1 MRRRRSKK
9 RSNALICEELEPR
22 ILLSADLVGVAVD
35 PASNEVEQQVDE
47 TELQT
52 IEAGLQSVLS
62 NQTDESD
69 ISTRELVI
77 IDPATPD
84 YQCLVDDL
92 ISQNGN
98 GRSFEIVLLD
108 SSANG
113 IEQLNE
119 TLAQYQGLNAIHLI
133 SHGGEGEIRLGD
145 ATLNQDGLQQSAE
158 QISAWGEA
166 LNPGGDWLIYGCD
179 IASTATGERFI
190 EQFAALTGADV
201 AASNDVT
208 GHETL
213 GGDWDPEVVEGSI
226 ETDVAVGN
234 DGQEAWLNRLDTTT
248 GLLGHWTLDSNAADS
263 SGNSHNGTLTNGA
276 SIDNPG
282 SSNPIGGGNLNLDGF
297 NDFVQL
303 NTHVSAFSDLSEGT
317 IAAWINTSYSGAQA
331 MFSITDTADYN
342 SLVVFGMDNGRIFFD
357 LANNNFYSLSVET
370 NASYADG
377 NWHHVAVTVDGS
389 GNSIYIDGVEVSLAG
404 LFYRDG
410 NSSTSSFIS
419 SVTSLDSMAIGN
431 LRDPAGYTG
440 FFNGLQD
447 DVRVYDRA
455 LSASDITELIS
466 NTAPTYD
473 AAGPP
478 SFTAHTITSAANG
491 AASVTTVD
499 MDGDGDLDVVSASQN
514 DNKIAWYENDGSQ
527 NFTAQTIST
536 SASGAFAVT
545 TADVDGDG
553 DMDVLS
559 ASITDDKIAWYEN
572 DGNEN
577 FTTHTI
583 TLSADIAASVAAAD
597 VDDDGDIDVLSAS
610 VGDDRVV
617 WYENDGNENFTTHTV
632 TTSATEARQVIAA
645 DVDGDGDL
653 DLLSASRSSDKLAW
667 YENDGF
673 ENFTLH
679 TITAAAGPVSAV
691 AAADIDGDG
700 DLDVIS
706 ASYTDDNVV
715 WFENDGSENFT
726 ANTIAS
732 VTGEAFSVAVADM
745 DGDGD
750 VDVLA
755 TDDAADAV
763 TWYENVMSVTT
774 LDGAPT
780 FVEDGAAVVLD
791 ADVNVS
797 DAELDALNSGQGDYN
812 GASLT
817 LVRNGAANSDDV
829 FSFNDGNGITL
840 SGSNLIK
847 SSQIIASFDTTSTA
861 GELVITFTNA
871 NSQTPT
877 SADVDNIL
885 RQITYS
891 NSNDAPP
898 ASVQID
904 WTFDD
909 GNTGSQGSGGALQA
923 VGSTTVT
930 ITAVNDDLTNAGS
943 LPTDITVAENVSSNV
958 DLSAV
963 DFSDVDAGVGT
974 LTVTLTT
981 STGGNLSA
989 AAGTGITIGGTSTAR
1004 TLTGTLTDLNNYFN
1018 TASNITYLHGTP
1030 DTNGDDADT
1039 INITINDNGNTGTG
1053 GGTNINLGTVNVDI
1067 TPDNEVPTITN
1078 LGGDSLAYSE
1088 DDGAQVIDQGT
1099 ASIVADVDSS
1109 DFDTGTLTVSFQ
1121 AGSDNAEDVLAIR
1134 DQDAGPTNITVSG
1147 SAVSYGGTQI
1157 GTFTGGSSGTNL
1169 VITLDADAD
1178 ATAVTALVRNITY
1191 ENTDIENPTT
1201 GARTVRFV
1209 LTDGDGGTS
1218 VDYDTTVTV
1227 STVNDPPTLAA
1238 TAANDTLTENTDTT
1252 SGAVFATVTIDP
1264 IEAGDDIASAQLTL
1278 GGGIDNSDTL
1288 TINGTAISGLGS
1300 NSSGAITGGHSY
1312 SYTQATGVVTIT
1324 FAAST
1329 NAAAAELVLESITY
1343 GIDPADQ
1350 NPSTI
1355 ARTITLNTVTDNGGG
1370 SDTSSD
1376 IGETAT
1382 ISVGAVND
1390 NPTNAGSLPSDISV
1404 TEDVSSNID
1413 LSAIDFADVDAASGT
1428 LTVTLT
1434 TSTGGD
1440 LSAAA
1445 GTGITIGGTSSALTL
1460 TGTLTD
1466 LNNYFNTASNIT
1478 YLHGTTNTAGNDADT
1493 INVTINDNGNTGS
1506 GGGTNINLGTVN
1518 VDITA
1523 VNDDPS
1529 NAGSLPS
1536 DISVTEDVSSNVDLS
1551 AVDFADVDAASGTLT
1566 VTLTTSTG
1574 GDLTAAAGTG
1584 ITIGGTSTARTLT
1597 GTLTDL
1603 NNYFNTASNITYL
1616 HGTTNTAG
1624 NDADTINVTI
1634 NDNGNTGTGGGTNI
1648 NMGTVNVDITAVND
1662 PPTLAATAAND
1673 TLTENTDTTSGA
1685 VFATVTI
1692 DPIEAGDD
1700 IASAQLTLGGGID
1713 NSDTL
1718 TINGTAISGLG
1729 SNSSGAISGGH
1740 SYSYTQA
1747 TGVVTINFAGGT
1759 NAATAELVLE
1769 SITYGIDP
1777 ADQNPSTTA
1786 RTVTLNTVTDNGG
1799 GSDTS
1804 SDIGETATISVG
1816 AVNDNPT
1823 NAGSLPSDISVTED
1837 VSSNID
1843 LSAIDF
1849 ADVDAAS
1856 GTLTVTLTTSTGG
1869 DLSAAAGT
1877 GITIGGT
1884 STALTLT
1891 GTLSDLNNYFNTA
1904 SNITYLHGT
1913 ANTNGN
1919 DADTINVT
1927 INDNGNTGSG
1937 GGTNINLGTVN
1948 VDIAAVNDDPSNA
1961 GSLPSDISVTED
1973 VSSNADLSAVDFSD
1987 DDAGASTLTVTL
1999 TTSTGGD
2006 LTAAA
2011 GTGITIG
2018 GTSTARTLTGTLS
2031 DLNNYF
2037 NTASNITY
2045 LHGTANTNG
2054 NDADTI
2060 NVTINDNGNTGSGG
2074 GTNINLGT
2082 VNVDIAAV
2090 NDDPSNA
2097 GSLPSDISVTEDVS
2111 SNVDLSAVDFADVDA
2126 ASGTLT
2132 VTLTTSTGGDLS
2144 AAAGTGI
2151 TIGGTSTALTLTGTL
2166 TDLNNYFNTASN
2178 ITYLHGTANTAG
2190 DNADTIQVD
2199 ITDNGNT
2206 GTGGGGAIN
2215 LGTVNVDITAVNDA
2229 PVVVDLDGD
2238 IHNFTEGD
2246 GVVLIEQGGDAVV
2259 SDSDSSDYAGG
2270 SLTVEV
2276 DSGLQSAEDR
2286 FSIFNQGT
2294 DTGEIG
2300 LSGGNVTY
2308 SGTLIGTVTGGTG
2321 IDPLTVTFNS
2331 NATSAAVT
2339 ALVRNITYENSNLEN
2354 PTDGTRSVTIDISD
2368 GDGGTSLTQNLT
2380 LNVSSVNDAP
2390 VVDLN
2395 GADGAGEDFAAT
2407 FTEGGGAVNVVD
2419 TDATISDVDNT
2430 TYQNLSI
2437 NLSGFLDGVSEQITI
2452 AGYVFTYGTSD
2463 NQIRTVGS
2471 TDFEIDF
2478 DGTGFNVMLDGG
2490 GGMPEADLQSLL
2502 RGVTYENTS
2511 QDPTAGDRTI
2521 NFFAQDSSLLNSPVA
2536 TSTITVNPQND
2547 APTATD
2553 NANSVSENGFVSG
2566 NVITDDS
2573 GSGVDSDPEGDGLQ
2587 VTQVEGGAYTPGL
2600 PVTLASGAQVTFQSN
2615 GSYTYNTNGQF
2626 DGLGAGSSVD
2636 DNFTYQIGDGNGGF
2650 DTATVTI
2657 TINGSNNAPVITSAG
2672 LTLDEG
2678 QTVTLGVA
2686 NFAVSDADDT
2696 DFTYTVSGIS
2706 GGYFQLSTNPGV
2718 SITSFTSANL
2728 TGGLVQFVDDGN
2740 EVAPAFSVTVNDG
2753 DIDSNTLAA
2762 TINFTLV
2769 SDSTPVANID
2779 SITVAEGGTVTTLV
2793 GGASTVL
2800 NNDTGLVDAPVT
2812 VSLVSD
2818 VTNGSLTLNGD
2829 GTFSYTHD
2837 GSENFTDSFTYRI
2850 TDNDGQ
2856 TADATVTINVT
2867 PVSDATPVANADS
2880 ITVAE
2885 GATATILVGGS
2896 STVLN
2901 NDTGLGDTPVTV
2913 SLVTDV
2919 TNGTLTLNGDGTF
2932 SYTHDGSENFTDSFT
2947 YRVTDNDGQTADAT
2961 VTINVTPVSDATPV
2975 ANADSITVAEGA
2987 TATTLVGGSSTVLN
3001 NDTGLGDTPVTVS
3014 LVTDVTNG
3022 SLTLNG
3028 DGTFSYTH
3036 DGSEN
3041 FTDSFTY
3048 RVTDNDGQTADATV
3062 TINVTPV
3069 SDATP
3074 VANADSITVAEG
3086 GTITTLVGGSSTV
3099 LNNDTGLGDTPVTV
3113 SLVTDVTN
3121 GSLTLNG
3128 DGTFSYTH
3136 DGSEN
3141 FTDSFTYRVT
3151 DNDGETADA
3160 TVTINVTPVSD
3171 ATPVANADSI
3181 TVAEGGTITTLVGGS
3196 STVLNNDTGL
3206 GDTPVTVSLVTDVTN
3221 GSLTLNGDGTFSYTH
3236 DGSENFTDSF
3246 TYRVTDN
3253 DGQTADAT
3261 VTINITPVSDQTPVA
3276 NADSITVAEGA
3287 TATTLVG
3294 GSSTVLNNDTGLG
3307 DTPVMVSLVTDVT
3320 NGSLTLNGDGTFSY
3334 THDGSENFTD
3344 SFTYRVT
3351 DNDGETA
3358 DATVTIN
3365 VTPVSDATPV
3375 ANADSITVAEGATA
3389 TTLVGGSSTVLNND
3403 TGLGDTP
3410 VTVSLVTDVT
3420 NGTLTLNTD
3429 GTFSYTHDGSENFTD
3444 SFTYRVTNNDGETA
3458 DATVTINITP
3468 VSDATPVANADSITV
3483 AEGATA
3489 TTLVGGSSTVLNNDT
3504 GLGDTPV
3511 TVSLVTDVTNGSL
3524 TLSGDGT
3531 FSYTHDGSENFT
3543 DSFTYRVTDNDGE
3556 TADATVTINITPVS
3570 DATPVANADSI
3581 TVAEGATATTLVGGS
3596 STVLNNDTGLG
3607 DTPVT
3612 VSLVT
3617 DVTNG
3622 TLTLNGD
3629 GTFSYTHDGS
3639 ENFTDSFTYR
3649 VTDNDGETAD
3659 ATVTIN
3665 ITPVSD
3671 QTPVANAD
3679 SITVAEGA
3687 TATTLVGGSS
3697 TVLNNDTGLGDTPVI
3712 VSLITNVTNGSLTL
3726 NGDGTFSYTHDGSE
3740 NFTDSFTYRI
3750 TDNDGET
3757 ADATVTINVTP
3768 VSDTTPV
3775 ANADSITVAEGATA
3789 TTLVGGSST
3798 VLNNDTGLGDT
3809 PVIVSLI
3816 TNVTNGSLTLNGDGT
3831 FSYTHDGSE
3840 NFTDSFT
3847 YRVTD
3852 NDGETADATVTIN
3865 VTPVSDETPVANTDS
3880 ITVAEGATATT
3891 LVGGSSTVLNNDT
3904 GLGDTPVIVSLITNV
3919 TNGSLTLN
3927 GDGTFSYTHDGSE
3940 NFTDSFTY
3948 RITDNDGETADATVT
3963 INITPVSDQT
3973 PVANADSITVAEGA
3987 TATTLVGGSST
3998 VLNNDTGLSD
4008 TPVTVSLI
4016 TDVTNGIL
4024 TLNSDGTF
4032 SYTHDGSEN
4041 FTDSFTY
4048 RVTDND
4054 GETAD
4059 ATVTINV
4066 ISNNNPPEASDT
4078 NISVLEDN
4086 VYTGNLPAAVDGDGD
4101 TVTYR
4106 LDSNPVHGSITLD
4119 MDGGFSYTP
4128 DADYHGA
4135 DSFIYSVSD
4144 GNGGNNSYLV
4154 EIDVVSVND
4163 SPVITSHDEN
4173 ENVLLSLEENA
4184 TLVTMVTADDP
4195 ENDAISFAIDGGA
4208 DLGLFSIDP
4217 ISGEMV
4223 FTHAPDMEN
4232 PLDADQDNLYQV
4244 QVLVSDGNGGTDRQS
4259 FTIEVTD
4266 VDEFDVGLLID
4277 VEDTPDAIPLS
4288 GSLSDGVGI
4297 TVWAEDPDSSNNR
4310 ITYSLDDD
4318 SNGLFAID
4326 PASGTITLASTLD
4339 NRDASQFEITVR
4351 ATSEDGSYSLHT
4363 FHIAFNRAIDTTP
4376 DPEPPYLDDIIFDL
4390 DPEEPVESQATTDKT
4405 GPLQRP
4411 PTDADTVSEE
4421 LSSEDQEASLSTGIE
4436 ERTRVIIEDIERP
4449 AIKRL
4454 SPSLF
4459 PEDSRN
4465 SYRYDYYQ
4473 ARLTPLPVAPE
4484 ELPVFDTS
4492 IGELIE
4498 VPEAIWHLL
4507 DSMNSE
4513 MSEHQR
4519 EQVSTDR
4526 ITVQTAT
4533 FGTLAL
4539 SAGYVAWLLRAG
4551 VLSASLLSF
4560 TPLWRQIDPLP
4571 VLSAHAKRRDEDQD
4585 HPPEEDP
4592 DEKRLAKLFDRKKKP
4607 RKNRFIF
4614 FRKDS

>member
-1 MRRRRSKK
+1 
-9 RSNALICEELEPR
+9 
-22 ILLSADLVGVAVD
+22 
-35 PASNEVEQQVDE
+35 
-47 TELQT
+47 
-52 IEAGLQSVLS
+52 
-62 NQTDESD
+62 
-69 ISTRELVI
+69 
-77 IDPATPD
+77 
-84 YQCLVDDL
+84 
-92 ISQNGN
+92 
-98 GRSFEIVLLD
+98 
-108 SSANG
+108 
-113 IEQLNE
+113 
-119 TLAQYQGLNAIHLI
+119 
-133 SHGGEGEIRLGD
+133 
-145 ATLNQDGLQQSAE
+145 
-158 QISAWGEA
+158 
-166 LNPGGDWLIYGCD
+166 
-179 IASTATGERFI
+179 
-190 EQFAALTGADV
+190 
-201 AASNDVT
+201 
-208 GHETL
+208 
-213 GGDWDPEVVEGSI
+213 
-226 ETDVAVGN
+226 
-234 DGQEAWLNRLDTTT
+234 
-248 GLLGHWTLDSNAADS
+248 
-263 SGNSHNGTLTNGA
+263 
-276 SIDNPG
+276 
-282 SSNPIGGGNLNLDGF
+282 
-297 NDFVQL
+297 
-303 NTHVSAFSDLSEGT
+303 
-317 IAAWINTSYSGAQA
+317 
-331 MFSITDTADYN
+331 
-342 SLVVFGMDNGRIFFD
+342 
-357 LANNNFYSLSVET
+357 
-370 NASYADG
+370 
-377 NWHHVAVTVDGS
+377 
-389 GNSIYIDGVEVSLAG
+389 
-404 LFYRDG
+404 
-410 NSSTSSFIS
+410 
-419 SVTSLDSMAIGN
+419 
-431 LRDPAGYTG
+431 
-440 FFNGLQD
+440 
-447 DVRVYDRA
+447 
-455 LSASDITELIS
+455 
-466 NTAPTYD
+466 
-473 AAGPP
+473 
-478 SFTAHTITSAANG
+478 
-491 AASVTTVD
+491 
-499 MDGDGDLDVVSASQN
+499 
-514 DNKIAWYENDGSQ
+514 
-527 NFTAQTIST
+527 
-536 SASGAFAVT
+536 
-545 TADVDGDG
+545 
-553 DMDVLS
+553 MDVLS

-3086 GTITTLVGGSSTV
+3086 TTATTLVGGSSTV
-3099 LNNDTGLGDTPVTV
+3099 LDNDTGLGDTPVTV

-3444 SFTYRVTNNDGETA
+3444 SFTYRVTDNDGETA

-3622 TLTLNGD
+3622 SLTLSGD

-3671 QTPVANAD
+3671 ATPVANAD

>member
-1 MRRRRSKK
+1 
-9 RSNALICEELEPR
+9 
-22 ILLSADLVGVAVD
+22 
-35 PASNEVEQQVDE
+35 
-47 TELQT
+47 
-52 IEAGLQSVLS
+52 
-62 NQTDESD
+62 
-69 ISTRELVI
+69 
-77 IDPATPD
+77 
-84 YQCLVDDL
+84 
-92 ISQNGN
+92 
-98 GRSFEIVLLD
+98 
-108 SSANG
+108 
-113 IEQLNE
+113 
-119 TLAQYQGLNAIHLI
+119 
-133 SHGGEGEIRLGD
+133 
-145 ATLNQDGLQQSAE
+145 
-158 QISAWGEA
+158 
-166 LNPGGDWLIYGCD
+166 
-179 IASTATGERFI
+179 
-190 EQFAALTGADV
+190 
-201 AASNDVT
+201 
-208 GHETL
+208 
-213 GGDWDPEVVEGSI
+213 
-226 ETDVAVGN
+226 
-234 DGQEAWLNRLDTTT
+234 
-248 GLLGHWTLDSNAADS
+248 
-263 SGNSHNGTLTNGA
+263 
-276 SIDNPG
+276 
-282 SSNPIGGGNLNLDGF
+282 
-297 NDFVQL
+297 
-303 NTHVSAFSDLSEGT
+303 
-317 IAAWINTSYSGAQA
+317 
-331 MFSITDTADYN
+331 
-342 SLVVFGMDNGRIFFD
+342 
-357 LANNNFYSLSVET
+357 
-370 NASYADG
+370 
-377 NWHHVAVTVDGS
+377 
-389 GNSIYIDGVEVSLAG
+389 
-404 LFYRDG
+404 
-410 NSSTSSFIS
+410 
-419 SVTSLDSMAIGN
+419 
-431 LRDPAGYTG
+431 
-440 FFNGLQD
+440 
-447 DVRVYDRA
+447 
-455 LSASDITELIS
+455 
-466 NTAPTYD
+466 
-473 AAGPP
+473 
-478 SFTAHTITSAANG
+478 
-491 AASVTTVD
+491 
-499 MDGDGDLDVVSASQN
+499 
-514 DNKIAWYENDGSQ
+514 
-527 NFTAQTIST
+527 
-536 SASGAFAVT
+536 
-545 TADVDGDG
+545 
-553 DMDVLS
+553 MDVLS

-1018 TASNITYLHGTP
+1018 TARNITYLHGTP

-3086 GTITTLVGGSSTV
+3086 TTATTLVGGSSTV
-3099 LNNDTGLGDTPVTV
+3099 LDNDTGLGDTPVTV

-3444 SFTYRVTNNDGETA
+3444 SFTYRVTDNDGETA

>member
-35 PASNEVEQQVDE
+35 PASNDVEQQVDE

-84 YQCLVDDL
+84 YQSLVDDL
-92 ISQNGN
+92 ISRDGD

-213 GGDWDPEVVEGSI
+213 GGDWDLEVVEGSI

-263 SGNSHNGTLTNGA
+263 SGNSHDGTLTNGA

-282 SSNPIGGGNLNLDGF
+282 SSNPIGDGNLNLDGF

-331 MFSITDTADYN
+331 MFSITDTADYD

-357 LANNNFYSLSVET
+357 VANNNFYSLSVET

-389 GNSIYIDGVEVSLAG
+389 GNSIYIDGVQVSLAG
-404 LFYRDG
+404 LFYRYGD
-410 NSSTSSFIS
+410 SSTQSFFS

-440 FFNGLQD
+440 SFNGLQD

-455 LSASDITELIS
+455 LSASDIAELLS
-466 NTAPTYD
+466 NTAPTFD
-473 AAGPP
+473 VAGPP

-527 NFTAQTIST
+527 NFTAHTIST
-536 SASGAFAVT
+536 AASGAFAVT

-553 DMDVLS
+553 DIDVLS

-577 FTTHTI
+577 FTAHTI
-583 TLSADIAASVAAAD
+583 TLGADIAASVAAAD

-617 WYENDGNENFTTHTV
+617 WYENDGNENFTTRTITSSAVGASFVTTVDLDEDGDLDVLSTSTYDNRVAWYENDGNENFTTHTV

-871 NSQTPT
+871 NGQTPT

-930 ITAVNDDLTNAGS
+930 ITAVNDDPTNAGS
-943 LPTDITVAENVSSNV
+943 LPSDITVAENVSSNV

-1053 GGTNINLGTVNVDI
+1053 GGTNIDLGTVNVDI
-1067 TPDNEVPTITN
+1067 TPDNEAPTITN
-1078 LGGDSLAYSE
+1078 LGGDSLAYNE

-1109 DFDTGTLTVSFQ
+1109 DFDTGTLTVSLQ

-1134 DQDAGPTNITVSG
+1134 DQGAGPTNITVSG

-1157 GTFTGGSSGTNL
+1157 GTFTGGSGGTNL

-1191 ENTDIENPTT
+1191 ENTDTENPTT

-1227 STVNDPPTLAA
+1227 STVNDTPTLAA

-1288 TINGTAISGLGS
+1288 TINGTAISGLGN

-1350 NPSTI
+1350 NPSTT
-1355 ARTITLNTVTDNGGG
+1355 ARTVTLNTVTDNGGG

-1390 NPTNAGSLPSDISV
+1390 DPTNAGSLPSDISV
-1404 TEDVSSNID
+1404 TEDVSSNVD
-1413 LSAIDFADVDAASGT
+1413 LSAVDFSDVDAGAGT

-1445 GTGITIGGTSSALTL
+1445 GTGITIGGTSTALTL

-1493 INVTINDNGNTGS
+1493 INVTTNDNGNTGS
-1506 GGGTNINLGTVN
+1506 GGGTDIDLGTVN
-1518 VDITA
+1518 VDIAA
-1523 VNDDPS
+1523 VNDDPT

-1536 DISVTEDVSSNVDLS
+1536 DVSVTEDVLSNVDLS
-1551 AVDFADVDAASGTLT
+1551 AIDFSDIDAGAGTLT

-1616 HGTTNTAG
+1616 HGT
-1624 NDADTINVTI
+1624 
-1634 NDNGNTGTGGGTNI
+1634 
-1648 NMGTVNVDITAVND
+1648 
-1662 PPTLAATAAND
+1662 
-1673 TLTENTDTTSGA
+1673 
-1685 VFATVTI
+1685 
-1692 DPIEAGDD
+1692 
-1700 IASAQLTLGGGID
+1700 
-1713 NSDTL
+1713 
-1718 TINGTAISGLG
+1718 
-1729 SNSSGAISGGH
+1729 
-1740 SYSYTQA
+1740 
-1747 TGVVTINFAGGT
+1747 
-1759 NAATAELVLE
+1759 
-1769 SITYGIDP
+1769 
-1777 ADQNPSTTA
+1777 
-1786 RTVTLNTVTDNGG
+1786 
-1799 GSDTS
+1799 
-1804 SDIGETATISVG
+1804 
-1816 AVNDNPT
+1816 
-1823 NAGSLPSDISVTED
+1823 
-1837 VSSNID
+1837 
-1843 LSAIDF
+1843 
-1849 ADVDAAS
+1849 
-1856 GTLTVTLTTSTGG
+1856 
-1869 DLSAAAGT
+1869 
-1877 GITIGGT
+1877 
-1884 STALTLT
+1884 
-1891 GTLSDLNNYFNTA
+1891 
-1904 SNITYLHGT
+1904 
-1913 ANTNGN
+1913 
-1919 DADTINVT
+1919 
-1927 INDNGNTGSG
+1927 
-1937 GGTNINLGTVN
+1937 
-1948 VDIAAVNDDPSNA
+1948 
-1961 GSLPSDISVTED
+1961 
-1973 VSSNADLSAVDFSD
+1973 
-1987 DDAGASTLTVTL
+1987 
-1999 TTSTGGD
+1999 
-2006 LTAAA
+2006 
-2011 GTGITIG
+2011 
-2018 GTSTARTLTGTLS
+2018 
-2031 DLNNYF
+2031 
-2037 NTASNITY
+2037 
-2045 LHGTANTNG
+2045 
-2054 NDADTI
+2054 
-2060 NVTINDNGNTGSGG
+2060 
-2074 GTNINLGT
+2074 
-2082 VNVDIAAV
+2082 
-2090 NDDPSNA
+2090 
-2097 GSLPSDISVTEDVS
+2097 
-2111 SNVDLSAVDFADVDA
+2111 
-2126 ASGTLT
+2126 
-2132 VTLTTSTGGDLS
+2132 
-2144 AAAGTGI
+2144 
-2151 TIGGTSTALTLTGTL
+2151 
-2166 TDLNNYFNTASN
+2166 
-2178 ITYLHGTANTAG
+2178 ANTAG

-2199 ITDNGNT
+2199 INDNGNT

-2259 SDSDSSDYAGG
+2259 SDSDSSDYASG

-2276 DSGLQSAEDR
+2276 DSGLQPAEDR

-2321 IDPLTVTFNS
+2321 VDPLTVTFNS
-2331 NATSAAVT
+2331 NATSATVT

-2354 PTDGTRSVTIDISD
+2354 PADGTRSVTIDITD
-2368 GDGGTSLTQNLT
+2368 GDGASSQTQNLT

-2395 GADGAGEDFAAT
+2395 GADGAGVDFAVT
-2407 FTEGGGAVNVVD
+2407 FTEDGGAVSVVD

-2657 TINGSNNAPVITSAG
+2657 TINGSNNTPSITSAD

-2678 QTVTLGVA
+2678 QTVTLGDA

-2779 SITVAEGGTVTTLV
+2779 SITVAEGGTATTLV
-2793 GGASTVL
+2793 GGSSTVL
-2800 NNDTGLVDAPVT
+2800 NNDTGLVDVPVT

-2837 GSENFTDSFTYRI
+2837 GSENFI
-2850 TDNDGQ
+2850 
-2856 TADATVTINVT
+2856 
-2867 PVSDATPVANADS
+2867 
-2880 ITVAE
+2880 
-2885 GATATILVGGS
+2885 
-2896 STVLN
+2896 
-2901 NDTGLGDTPVTV
+2901 
-2913 SLVTDV
+2913 
-2919 TNGTLTLNGDGTF
+2919 
-2932 SYTHDGSENFTDSFT
+2932 DSFT

-2961 VTINVTPVSDATPV
+2961 VTINVTPVSDETPV

-2987 TATTLVGGSSTVLN
+2987 TATTLVGGSPTVLN
-3001 NDTGLGDTPVTVS
+3001 NDTGLGDTPVTVT

-3022 SLTLNG
+3022 TLTLNT

-3036 DGSEN
+3036 DG
-3041 FTDSFTY
+3041 T
-3048 RVTDNDGQTADATV
+3048 
-3062 TINVTPV
+3062 
-3069 SDATP
+3069 
-3074 VANADSITVAEG
+3074 
-3086 GTITTLVGGSSTV
+3086 
-3099 LNNDTGLGDTPVTV
+3099 
-3113 SLVTDVTN
+3113 
-3121 GSLTLNG
+3121 
-3128 DGTFSYTH
+3128 
-3136 DGSEN
+3136 
-3141 FTDSFTYRVT
+3141 
-3151 DNDGETADA
+3151 
-3160 TVTINVTPVSD
+3160 
-3171 ATPVANADSI
+3171 
-3181 TVAEGGTITTLVGGS
+3181 
-3196 STVLNNDTGL
+3196 
-3206 GDTPVTVSLVTDVTN
+3206 
-3221 GSLTLNGDGTFSYTH
+3221 
-3236 DGSENFTDSF
+3236 
-3246 TYRVTDN
+3246 
-3253 DGQTADAT
+3253 
-3261 VTINITPVSDQTPVA
+3261 
-3276 NADSITVAEGA
+3276 
-3287 TATTLVG
+3287 
-3294 GSSTVLNNDTGLG
+3294 
-3307 DTPVMVSLVTDVT
+3307 
-3320 NGSLTLNGDGTFSY
+3320 
-3334 THDGSENFTD
+3334 ENFTD

-3410 VTVSLVTDVT
+3410 VTVSLV
-3420 NGTLTLNTD
+3420 
-3429 GTFSYTHDGSENFTD
+3429 
-3444 SFTYRVTNNDGETA
+3444 A
-3458 DATVTINITP
+3458 
-3468 VSDATPVANADSITV
+3468 
-3483 AEGATA
+3483 
-3489 TTLVGGSSTVLNNDT
+3489 
-3504 GLGDTPV
+3504 
-3511 TVSLVTDVTNGSL
+3511 DVTNGSL
-3524 TLSGDGT
+3524 TLNSDGT

-3556 TADATVTINITPVS
+3556 TADATVTINVTPVS
-3570 DATPVANADSI
+3570 DA
-3581 TVAEGATATTLVGGS
+3581 
-3596 STVLNNDTGLG
+3596 
-3607 DTPVT
+3607 
-3612 VSLVT
+3612 
-3617 DVTNG
+3617 
-3622 TLTLNGD
+3622 
-3629 GTFSYTHDGS
+3629 
-3639 ENFTDSFTYR
+3639 
-3649 VTDNDGETAD
+3649 
-3659 ATVTIN
+3659 
-3665 ITPVSD
+3665 
-3671 QTPVANAD
+3671 TPVANAD

-3789 TTLVGGSST
+3789 TTLV
-3798 VLNNDTGLGDT
+3798 
-3809 PVIVSLI
+3809 
-3816 TNVTNGSLTLNGDGT
+3816 
-3831 FSYTHDGSE
+3831 
-3840 NFTDSFT
+3840 
-3847 YRVTD
+3847 
-3852 NDGETADATVTIN
+3852 
-3865 VTPVSDETPVANTDS
+3865 
-3880 ITVAEGATATT
+3880 
-3891 LVGGSSTVLNNDT
+3891 
-3904 GLGDTPVIVSLITNV
+3904 
-3919 TNGSLTLN
+3919 
-3927 GDGTFSYTHDGSE
+3927 
-3940 NFTDSFTY
+3940 
-3948 RITDNDGETADATVT
+3948 
-3963 INITPVSDQT
+3963 
-3973 PVANADSITVAEGA
+3973 
-3987 TATTLVGGSST
+3987 
-3998 VLNNDTGLSD
+3998 
-4008 TPVTVSLI
+4008 
-4016 TDVTNGIL
+4016 
-4024 TLNSDGTF
+4024 
-4032 SYTHDGSEN
+4032 
-4041 FTDSFTY
+4041 
-4048 RVTDND
+4048 
-4054 GETAD
+4054 
-4059 ATVTINV
+4059 
-4066 ISNNNPPEASDT
+4066 
-4078 NISVLEDN
+4078 
-4086 VYTGNLPAAVDGDGD
+4086 
-4101 TVTYR
+4101 
-4106 LDSNPVHGSITLD
+4106 
-4119 MDGGFSYTP
+4119 
-4128 DADYHGA
+4128 
-4135 DSFIYSVSD
+4135 
-4144 GNGGNNSYLV
+4144 
-4154 EIDVVSVND
+4154 
-4163 SPVITSHDEN
+4163 
-4173 ENVLLSLEENA
+4173 
-4184 TLVTMVTADDP
+4184 
-4195 ENDAISFAIDGGA
+4195 
-4208 DLGLFSIDP
+4208 
-4217 ISGEMV
+4217 
-4223 FTHAPDMEN
+4223 
-4232 PLDADQDNLYQV
+4232 
-4244 QVLVSDGNGGTDRQS
+4244 
-4259 FTIEVTD
+4259 
-4266 VDEFDVGLLID
+4266 
-4277 VEDTPDAIPLS
+4277 
-4288 GSLSDGVGI
+4288 
-4297 TVWAEDPDSSNNR
+4297 
-4310 ITYSLDDD
+4310 
-4318 SNGLFAID
+4318 
-4326 PASGTITLASTLD
+4326 
-4339 NRDASQFEITVR
+4339 
-4351 ATSEDGSYSLHT
+4351 
-4363 FHIAFNRAIDTTP
+4363 
-4376 DPEPPYLDDIIFDL
+4376 
-4390 DPEEPVESQATTDKT
+4390 
-4405 GPLQRP
+4405 
-4411 PTDADTVSEE
+4411 
-4421 LSSEDQEASLSTGIE
+4421 
-4436 ERTRVIIEDIERP
+4436 
-4449 AIKRL
+4449 
-4454 SPSLF
+4454 
-4459 PEDSRN
+4459 
-4465 SYRYDYYQ
+4465 
-4473 ARLTPLPVAPE
+4473 
-4484 ELPVFDTS
+4484 
-4492 IGELIE
+4492 
-4498 VPEAIWHLL
+4498 
-4507 DSMNSE
+4507 
-4513 MSEHQR
+4513 
-4519 EQVSTDR
+4519 
-4526 ITVQTAT
+4526 
-4533 FGTLAL
+4533 
-4539 SAGYVAWLLRAG
+4539 
-4551 VLSASLLSF
+4551 
-4560 TPLWRQIDPLP
+4560 
-4571 VLSAHAKRRDEDQD
+4571 
-4585 HPPEEDP
+4585 
-4592 DEKRLAKLFDRKKKP
+4592 
-4607 RKNRFIF
+4607 
-4614 FRKDS
+4614 

>member
-9 RSNALICEELEPR
+9 RSNTLICEELEPR

-35 PASNEVEQQVDE
+35 PASNDVEQQVDE

-84 YQCLVDDL
+84 YQSLVDDL
-92 ISQNGN
+92 ISRDGD

-133 SHGGEGEIRLGD
+133 SHGGEGEIRLGN

-213 GGDWDPEVVEGSI
+213 DGDWDLEVVEGSI
-226 ETDVAVGN
+226 ETDVAVGI
-234 DGQEAWLNRLDTTT
+234 DGQQAWLNRLDITT
-248 GLLGHWTLDSNAADS
+248 GLLGHWTLDSDATDS
-263 SGNSHNGTLTNGA
+263 SGNSHDGTLTNGA

-282 SSNPIGGGNLNLDGF
+282 SSNPIGDGNLNLDGF

-303 NTHVSAFSDLSEGT
+303 NTHVSAFSGLSEGT

-331 MFSITDTADYN
+331 MFSITDTAD
-342 SLVVFGMDNGRIFFD
+342 SSSVVVFGMDNGRIFFD
-357 LANNNFYSLSVET
+357 VVNNSFYSLSVET

-377 NWHHVAVTVDGS
+377 SWHHVAVTVDGS

-410 NSSTSSFIS
+410 NSSTSSFFS

-431 LRDPAGYTG
+431 VRDAGGYIA

-455 LSASDITELIS
+455 LSTSDIAELLS
-466 NTAPTYD
+466 NTAPTFD

-478 SFTAHTITSAANG
+478 SFTAHTITSSANG
-491 AASVTTVD
+491 AAGVSTVD
-499 MDGDGDLDVVSASQN
+499 IDGDGDLDVVSASQN

-527 NFTAQTIST
+527 NFTAHTITT
-536 SASGAFAVT
+536 SANTAFAVT
-545 TADVDGDG
+545 TADVDG
-553 DMDVLS
+553 
-559 ASITDDKIAWYEN
+559 
-572 DGNEN
+572 
-577 FTTHTI
+577 
-583 TLSADIAASVAAAD
+583 
-597 VDDDGDIDVLSAS
+597 DGDIDVLSAS

-617 WYENDGNENFTTHTV
+617 WYENDGNENFTTRTITFSASGASFVGTVDLDEDGDLDVLSTSAYDGRVAWYENDGNENFTTRTV
-632 TTSATEARQVIAA
+632 TTSANEARQVVAV

-755 TDDAADAV
+755 TDDAADTV

-797 DAELDALNSGQGDYN
+797 DAELDALSSGQGDYN

-871 NSQTPT
+871 NGQTPT

-930 ITAVNDDLTNAGS
+930 ITAVNDDPTNAGS

-1067 TPDNEVPTITN
+1067 TPDNEVPTIAN
-1078 LGGDSLAYSE
+1078 LGGDSLAYNE

-1134 DQDAGPTNITVSG
+1134 DQGAGPTNITVSG

-1157 GTFTGGSSGTNL
+1157 GTFTGGSGGTNL

-1191 ENTDIENPTT
+1191 ENTDTENPTT

-1227 STVNDPPTLAA
+1227 STVNDDPTNAGSLPSDISVTEDVSSNVDLSAINFADVDAGGGTLTVTLTTSIGGNLSAAAGTGITIAGTSKVLTLTGTLTDLNNYFDTASNITYLHGTAHTAGNDADTIYVTINDNGNTGAGGGTDIDLGTVNVDISAVNEAPSFDGVPSFGEQIIDAAADGANTVHSADVDGDGDIDVLSTSSADNTVAWHENDGSGNFTKHVITNTAIFANDVTTADVDGDGDLDVLSSSSNDNTIAWYENDGSQNFTRHAIANTTSTNRSVTTADVDGDGDFDILSASFGEDTIGWYENDGNGNFTEQTVTTSADGARAVDAADVDGDGDLDVLSASGNDDKIAWYENDGSQNFTAHTITTSANGARSVTAGDMDGDGDLDVLSASSTDATIAWYENDGSENFSEHIISNTAGFATSVAVADVTSDGDLDVLSAANSADEIAWYENVSTTTLDGTPAFTEDGPAVVLDADVDISDPELDALNGGNGDYDGASVTLVRNGAANSEDVFSFNDGNGITLSGSNLIKSSQIVASFDTTTTAGELVITFTNANGQTPTSADVNNILRQITYANSNDVPPASVQIDWTFNDGNAGAQGSGGALQAVGSTTVTITAVNDTPTLAA

-1264 IEAGDDIASAQLTL
+1264 IEAGDDIASAQLAL

-1300 NSSGAITGGHSY
+1300 DSSGAISGGHSY

-1324 FAAST
+1324 FAGGT

-1343 GIDPADQ
+1343 GIDPAAD
-1350 NPSTI
+1350 NPSTT

-1445 GTGITIGGTSSALTL
+1445 GTGITIGGTSTARTLTGTLSDLNNYFNTASNITYLHGTTNTAGNDADTINVTINDNGNTGSGGGTDIDLGTVNVDIAAVNDDPSNAGSLPSDISVTEDVSSNIDLSAIDFSDIDAGAGTLTVTLTTSTGGDLSAAAGTGITIGGTSTALTL

-1506 GGGTNINLGTVN
+1506 GGGTDIDLGTIN
-1518 VDITA
+1518 VDIAA
-1523 VNDDPS
+1523 VNDDPT

-1536 DISVTEDVSSNVDLS
+1536 DISVTEDVLSNVDLS

-1616 HGTTNTAG
+1616 HGTANTSG
-1624 NDADTINVTI
+1624 NDADTI
-1634 NDNGNTGTGGGTNI
+1634 
-1648 NMGTVNVDITAVND
+1648 
-1662 PPTLAATAAND
+1662 
-1673 TLTENTDTTSGA
+1673 
-1685 VFATVTI
+1685 
-1692 DPIEAGDD
+1692 
-1700 IASAQLTLGGGID
+1700 
-1713 NSDTL
+1713 
-1718 TINGTAISGLG
+1718 
-1729 SNSSGAISGGH
+1729 
-1740 SYSYTQA
+1740 
-1747 TGVVTINFAGGT
+1747 
-1759 NAATAELVLE
+1759 
-1769 SITYGIDP
+1769 
-1777 ADQNPSTTA
+1777 
-1786 RTVTLNTVTDNGG
+1786 
-1799 GSDTS
+1799 
-1804 SDIGETATISVG
+1804 
-1816 AVNDNPT
+1816 
-1823 NAGSLPSDISVTED
+1823 
-1837 VSSNID
+1837 
-1843 LSAIDF
+1843 
-1849 ADVDAAS
+1849 
-1856 GTLTVTLTTSTGG
+1856 
-1869 DLSAAAGT
+1869 
-1877 GITIGGT
+1877 
-1884 STALTLT
+1884 
-1891 GTLSDLNNYFNTA
+1891 
-1904 SNITYLHGT
+1904 
-1913 ANTNGN
+1913 
-1919 DADTINVT
+1919 
-1927 INDNGNTGSG
+1927 
-1937 GGTNINLGTVN
+1937 
-1948 VDIAAVNDDPSNA
+1948 
-1961 GSLPSDISVTED
+1961 
-1973 VSSNADLSAVDFSD
+1973 
-1987 DDAGASTLTVTL
+1987 
-1999 TTSTGGD
+1999 
-2006 LTAAA
+2006 
-2011 GTGITIG
+2011 
-2018 GTSTARTLTGTLS
+2018 
-2031 DLNNYF
+2031 
-2037 NTASNITY
+2037 
-2045 LHGTANTNG
+2045 
-2054 NDADTI
+2054 
-2060 NVTINDNGNTGSGG
+2060 
-2074 GTNINLGT
+2074 
-2082 VNVDIAAV
+2082 
-2090 NDDPSNA
+2090 
-2097 GSLPSDISVTEDVS
+2097 
-2111 SNVDLSAVDFADVDA
+2111 
-2126 ASGTLT
+2126 
-2132 VTLTTSTGGDLS
+2132 
-2144 AAAGTGI
+2144 
-2151 TIGGTSTALTLTGTL
+2151 
-2166 TDLNNYFNTASN
+2166 
-2178 ITYLHGTANTAG
+2178 
-2190 DNADTIQVD
+2190 QVD
-2199 ITDNGNT
+2199 VTDNGNT
-2206 GTGGGGAIN
+2206 GTGGGAIN

-2276 DSGLQSAEDR
+2276 DSGLQPAEDR

-2354 PTDGTRSVTIDISD
+2354 PADGTRSVTIDITD
-2368 GDGGTSLTQNLT
+2368 GDGASSLTQNLT

-2395 GADGAGEDFAAT
+2395 GADGAGVDFAVT
-2407 FTEGGGAVNVVD
+2407 FTEDGGAVSVVD

-2452 AGYVFTYGTSD
+2452 AGYVFTYGSSD

-2521 NFFAQDSSLLNSPVA
+2521 NFFAQNSSLLNSPVA

-2626 DGLGAGSSVD
+2626 YGLGAGSSVD

-2657 TINGSNNAPVITSAG
+2657 TINGSNNTPSITSTD

-2678 QTVTLGVA
+2678 QTVTLGDA

-2779 SITVAEGGTVTTLV
+2779 SITVAEGGTATTLV
-2793 GGASTVL
+2793 GGSSTVL
-2800 NNDTGLVDAPVT
+2800 NNDTGLVDVPVT

-2829 GTFSYTHD
+2829 GTFSYTPD
-2837 GSENFTDSFTYRI
+2837 GSENFTDSFTYRV
-2850 TDNDGQ
+2850 TDNDGE
-2856 TADATVTINVT
+2856 TADATVTINIT
-2867 PVSDATPVANADS
+2867 PVSDQTPVANADS

-2885 GATATILVGGS
+2885 GATATTLVGGS

-2961 VTINVTPVSDATPV
+2961 VTINITPVSDATPV
-2975 ANADSITVAEGA
+2975 ANADSI
-2987 TATTLVGGSSTVLN
+2987 S
-3001 NDTGLGDTPVTVS
+3001 
-3014 LVTDVTNG
+3014 
-3022 SLTLNG
+3022 
-3028 DGTFSYTH
+3028 
-3036 DGSEN
+3036 
-3041 FTDSFTY
+3041 
-3048 RVTDNDGQTADATV
+3048 
-3062 TINVTPV
+3062 
-3069 SDATP
+3069 
-3074 VANADSITVAEG
+3074 VAEG
-3086 GTITTLVGGSSTV
+3086 GTITTLVGGASTV

-3171 ATPVANADSI
+3171 ETPVANADSI
-3181 TVAEGGTITTLVGGS
+3181 TVAEGGTVTTLVGGA

-3206 GDTPVTVSLVTDVTN
+3206 GDTPVIVSLITDV
-3221 GSLTLNGDGTFSYTH
+3221 
-3236 DGSENFTDSF
+3236 
-3246 TYRVTDN
+3246 
-3253 DGQTADAT
+3253 A
-3261 VTINITPVSDQTPVA
+3261 
-3276 NADSITVAEGA
+3276 
-3287 TATTLVG
+3287 
-3294 GSSTVLNNDTGLG
+3294 
-3307 DTPVMVSLVTDVT
+3307 

-3365 VTPVSDATPV
+3365 ITPVSDQTPVANADSITVAEGATATTLVGGASTVLNNDTGLGDTPVTVSLVTDVTNGTLTLNGDGTFSYTHDGSENFTDSFTYRVTDNDGETADATVTINVTSVSDATPV

-3410 VTVSLVTDVT
+3410 VIVSLIT
-3420 NGTLTLNTD
+3420 N
-3429 GTFSYTHDGSENFTD
+3429 
-3444 SFTYRVTNNDGETA
+3444 
-3458 DATVTINITP
+3458 
-3468 VSDATPVANADSITV
+3468 
-3483 AEGATA
+3483 
-3489 TTLVGGSSTVLNNDT
+3489 
-3504 GLGDTPV
+3504 
-3511 TVSLVTDVTNGSL
+3511 VTNGSL
-3524 TLSGDGT
+3524 TLNGDGT

-3543 DSFTYRVTDNDGE
+3543 DSFTYRITDNDGE
-3556 TADATVTINITPVS
+3556 TADATVTINVTPVS

-3697 TVLNNDTGLGDTPVI
+3697 TVLNNDTGLVDAPVTVSLVSDVTNGSLTLNGDGTFSYTHDGSENFTDSFTYRVTDNDGQTADATVTINITPVSDATPVANADSITVAEGGTVTTLVGGASTVLNNDTGLGDTPVI

-3750 TDNDGET
+3750 TDNDGQT
-3757 ADATVTINVTP
+3757 ADATVTINITP
-3768 VSDTTPV
+3768 VSDATPV
-3775 ANADSITVAEGATA
+3775 ANADSITVGEGGTV
-3789 TTLVGGSST
+3789 TTLVGGAST
-3798 VLNNDTGLGDT
+3798 VLDNDTGLGDT
-3809 PVIVSLI
+3809 PVTVSLV
-3816 TNVTNGSLTLNGDGT
+3816 TDVTNGSLTLNGDGT

-3865 VTPVSDETPVANTDS
+3865 VTPVSDETPVANADS

-3904 GLGDTPVIVSLITNV
+3904 GLGDTPVTVSLVTDV

-3927 GDGTFSYTHDGSE
+3927 GDGTFSYTHDGSENFTDSFTYRVTDNDGETADATVTINITPVSDQTPVANADSITVAEGATATTLVGGSSTVLNNDTGLGDTPVTVSLVTDVTNGSLILNGDGTFSYTHDGSENFTDSFTYRVTDNDGETADATVTINVTPVSDATPVANADSITVAEGATATTLVGGSSTVLNNDTGLSDTPVMVSLVTDVTNGTLNLNGDGTFSYTHDGSENFTDSFTYRVTDNDGETADATVTINVTPVSDATPVANADSITVAEGATATTLVGGSSTVLNNDTGLGDTPVTVSLVTDVTNGTLTLNSDGTFSYSHDGSE

-3998 VLNNDTGLSD
+3998 VLNNDTGLGD
-4008 TPVTVSLI
+4008 TPVTVSLV
-4016 TDVTNGIL
+4016 TDVTNGSL
-4024 TLNSDGTF
+4024 TLNGDGTF

-4066 ISNNNPPEASDT
+4066 T
-4078 NISVLEDN
+4078 
-4086 VYTGNLPAAVDGDGD
+4086 
-4101 TVTYR
+4101 
-4106 LDSNPVHGSITLD
+4106 PVS
-4119 MDGGFSYTP
+4119 
-4128 DADYHGA
+4128 
-4135 DSFIYSVSD
+4135 
-4144 GNGGNNSYLV
+4144 
-4154 EIDVVSVND
+4154 
-4163 SPVITSHDEN
+4163 
-4173 ENVLLSLEENA
+4173 
-4184 TLVTMVTADDP
+4184 
-4195 ENDAISFAIDGGA
+4195 
-4208 DLGLFSIDP
+4208 
-4217 ISGEMV
+4217 
-4223 FTHAPDMEN
+4223 
-4232 PLDADQDNLYQV
+4232 
-4244 QVLVSDGNGGTDRQS
+4244 
-4259 FTIEVTD
+4259 
-4266 VDEFDVGLLID
+4266 
-4277 VEDTPDAIPLS
+4277 
-4288 GSLSDGVGI
+4288 
-4297 TVWAEDPDSSNNR
+4297 
-4310 ITYSLDDD
+4310 
-4318 SNGLFAID
+4318 
-4326 PASGTITLASTLD
+4326 
-4339 NRDASQFEITVR
+4339 
-4351 ATSEDGSYSLHT
+4351 
-4363 FHIAFNRAIDTTP
+4363 
-4376 DPEPPYLDDIIFDL
+4376 
-4390 DPEEPVESQATTDKT
+4390 
-4405 GPLQRP
+4405 
-4411 PTDADTVSEE
+4411 
-4421 LSSEDQEASLSTGIE
+4421 
-4436 ERTRVIIEDIERP
+4436 
-4449 AIKRL
+4449 
-4454 SPSLF
+4454 
-4459 PEDSRN
+4459 
-4465 SYRYDYYQ
+4465 
-4473 ARLTPLPVAPE
+4473 
-4484 ELPVFDTS
+4484 
-4492 IGELIE
+4492 
-4498 VPEAIWHLL
+4498 
-4507 DSMNSE
+4507 
-4513 MSEHQR
+4513 
-4519 EQVSTDR
+4519 
-4526 ITVQTAT
+4526 
-4533 FGTLAL
+4533 
-4539 SAGYVAWLLRAG
+4539 
-4551 VLSASLLSF
+4551 
-4560 TPLWRQIDPLP
+4560 
-4571 VLSAHAKRRDEDQD
+4571 
-4585 HPPEEDP
+4585 
-4592 DEKRLAKLFDRKKKP
+4592 
-4607 RKNRFIF
+4607 
-4614 FRKDS
+4614 

>member
-35 PASNEVEQQVDE
+35 PASNDVEQQVDE

-84 YQCLVDDL
+84 YQSLVDDL
-92 ISQNGN
+92 IGRDGD

-119 TLAQYQGLNAIHLI
+119 TFAQYQGLNAIHLI
-133 SHGGEGEIRLGD
+133 SHGGEGEIRLGN

-179 IASTATGERFI
+179 IASTTAGERFV

-213 GGDWDPEVVEGSI
+213 GGDWDLEVAEGSI
-226 ETDVAVGN
+226 ETDVAVGI
-234 DGQEAWLNRLDTTT
+234 DGQQAWQNRLDITT
-248 GLLGHWTLDSNAADS
+248 GLIGHWTLDSNAADS
-263 SGNSHNGTLTNGA
+263 SGNSHDGTLSNGA

-303 NTHVSAFSDLSEGT
+303 NTHVSAFSGLSQGT
-317 IAAWINTSYSGAQA
+317 IAAWINTSYNGLQA
-331 MFSITDTADYN
+331 IFTISDTADYD
-342 SLVVFGMDNGRIFFD
+342 SLVVFGMDNGRIFLD
-357 LANNNFYSLSVET
+357 VANNNFYSLSVET

-377 NWHHVAVTVDGS
+377 NWHHVAITVDGS

-404 LFYRDG
+404 LFYRYG

-431 LRDPAGYTG
+431 LRDPGGYTG
-440 FFNGLQD
+440 SFNGLQD

-455 LSASDITELIS
+455 LSASDIAQLLS
-466 NTAPTYD
+466 NTAPTFD
-473 AAGPP
+473 VAGPP

-527 NFTAQTIST
+527 NFTAHTIST
-536 SASGAFAVT
+536 AASGAFAVT

-553 DMDVLS
+553 DIDVLS

-577 FTTHTI
+577 FTAHTI
-583 TLSADIAASVAAAD
+583 TLGADIAASVAAAD

-610 VGDDRVV
+610 VGDDRIVWYENDGNENFTTRTITSSAV
-617 WYENDGNENFTTHTV
+617 GASFVTTVDLDEDGDLDVLSTSTFDNRVAWYENDGNENFTTHTV

-797 DAELDALNSGQGDYN
+797 DAELDALNSGLGDYD
-812 GASLT
+812 GASVT

-871 NSQTPT
+871 NGQTPT

-930 ITAVNDDLTNAGS
+930 ITAVNDDPTNAGS

-1067 TPDNEVPTITN
+1067 TPDNEVPTIAN
-1078 LGGDSLAYSE
+1078 LGGDNLAYSE

-1134 DQDAGPTNITVSG
+1134 DQGAGPTNITVSG

-1157 GTFTGGSSGTNL
+1157 GTFTGGSGGANL

-1191 ENTDIENPTT
+1191 ENTDTEIPTT

-1227 STVNDPPTLAA
+1227 STVNDTPTLAA
-1238 TAANDTLTENTDTT
+1238 TAVNDSLTENSDTT

-1278 GGGIDNSDTL
+1278 GGGIANSDTL

-1300 NSSGAITGGHSY
+1300 NSSGAISGGHSY

-1343 GIDPADQ
+1343 GIDPADDD
-1350 NPSTI
+1350 PSTT
-1355 ARTITLNTVTDNGGG
+1355 ARTVTLNTVTDNGGG
-1370 SDTSSD
+1370 SDTSSN

-1382 ISVGAVND
+1382 ISVSAVND

-1413 LSAIDFADVDAASGT
+1413 LSAIDFADVDAVSGT

-1445 GTGITIGGTSSALTL
+1445 GTGITIGGTSTARTL
-1460 TGTLTD
+1460 TGTLSD

-1478 YLHGTTNTAGNDADT
+1478 YLHGTANTNGNDADT

-1506 GGGTNINLGTVN
+1506 GGGTDINLGTVN

-1523 VNDDPS
+1523 VNDDP
-1529 NAGSLPS
+1529 
-1536 DISVTEDVSSNVDLS
+1536 
-1551 AVDFADVDAASGTLT
+1551 
-1566 VTLTTSTG
+1566 
-1574 GDLTAAAGTG
+1574 
-1584 ITIGGTSTARTLT
+1584 
-1597 GTLTDL
+1597 
-1603 NNYFNTASNITYL
+1603 
-1616 HGTTNTAG
+1616 
-1624 NDADTINVTI
+1624 
-1634 NDNGNTGTGGGTNI
+1634 
-1648 NMGTVNVDITAVND
+1648 
-1662 PPTLAATAAND
+1662 
-1673 TLTENTDTTSGA
+1673 
-1685 VFATVTI
+1685 
-1692 DPIEAGDD
+1692 
-1700 IASAQLTLGGGID
+1700 
-1713 NSDTL
+1713 
-1718 TINGTAISGLG
+1718 
-1729 SNSSGAISGGH
+1729 
-1740 SYSYTQA
+1740 
-1747 TGVVTINFAGGT
+1747 
-1759 NAATAELVLE
+1759 
-1769 SITYGIDP
+1769 
-1777 ADQNPSTTA
+1777 
-1786 RTVTLNTVTDNGG
+1786 
-1799 GSDTS
+1799 
-1804 SDIGETATISVG
+1804 
-1816 AVNDNPT
+1816 T
-1823 NAGSLPSDISVTED
+1823 NAGSLPSDVSVTED
-1837 VSSNID
+1837 VLSNVD
-1843 LSAIDF
+1843 LSVVDF

-1913 ANTNGN
+1913 ANT
-1919 DADTINVT
+1919 
-1927 INDNGNTGSG
+1927 
-1937 GGTNINLGTVN
+1937 
-1948 VDIAAVNDDPSNA
+1948 
-1961 GSLPSDISVTED
+1961 
-1973 VSSNADLSAVDFSD
+1973 
-1987 DDAGASTLTVTL
+1987 
-1999 TTSTGGD
+1999 
-2006 LTAAA
+2006 
-2011 GTGITIG
+2011 
-2018 GTSTARTLTGTLS
+2018 
-2031 DLNNYF
+2031 
-2037 NTASNITY
+2037 
-2045 LHGTANTNG
+2045 
-2054 NDADTI
+2054 
-2060 NVTINDNGNTGSGG
+2060 
-2074 GTNINLGT
+2074 
-2082 VNVDIAAV
+2082 
-2090 NDDPSNA
+2090 
-2097 GSLPSDISVTEDVS
+2097 
-2111 SNVDLSAVDFADVDA
+2111 
-2126 ASGTLT
+2126 
-2132 VTLTTSTGGDLS
+2132 
-2144 AAAGTGI
+2144 
-2151 TIGGTSTALTLTGTL
+2151 
-2166 TDLNNYFNTASN
+2166 
-2178 ITYLHGTANTAG
+2178 AG

-2206 GTGGGGAIN
+2206 GTGGGGTIN

-2259 SDSDSSDYAGG
+2259 SDSDSSDYASG

-2276 DSGLQSAEDR
+2276 DSGLQPAEDR

-2354 PTDGTRSVTIDISD
+2354 PADGTRSVTIDITD
-2368 GDGGTSLTQNLT
+2368 GDGASSLTQNLT

-2395 GADGAGEDFAAT
+2395 GADGAGVDFAVT
-2407 FTEGGGAVNVVD
+2407 FTEDGGAVSVVD

-2521 NFFAQDSSLLNSPVA
+2521 NFFVQDSSLLNSPVA

-2657 TINGSNNAPVITSAG
+2657 TINGSNNTPSITSAD

-2678 QTVTLGVA
+2678 QTVTLGDA
-2686 NFAVSDADDT
+2686 NFAVTDADDT

-2885 GATATILVGGS
+2885 GATAT
-2896 STVLN
+2896 
-2901 NDTGLGDTPVTV
+2901 
-2913 SLVTDV
+2913 
-2919 TNGTLTLNGDGTF
+2919 
-2932 SYTHDGSENFTDSFT
+2932 
-2947 YRVTDNDGQTADAT
+2947 
-2961 VTINVTPVSDATPV
+2961 
-2975 ANADSITVAEGA
+2975 
-2987 TATTLVGGSSTVLN
+2987 TLVGGASTVLN

-3048 RVTDNDGQTADATV
+3048 RITDNDGQ
-3062 TINVTPV
+3062 
-3069 SDATP
+3069 
-3074 VANADSITVAEG
+3074 
-3086 GTITTLVGGSSTV
+3086 
-3099 LNNDTGLGDTPVTV
+3099 
-3113 SLVTDVTN
+3113 
-3121 GSLTLNG
+3121 
-3128 DGTFSYTH
+3128 
-3136 DGSEN
+3136 
-3141 FTDSFTYRVT
+3141 
-3151 DNDGETADA
+3151 
-3160 TVTINVTPVSD
+3160 
-3171 ATPVANADSI
+3171 
-3181 TVAEGGTITTLVGGS
+3181 
-3196 STVLNNDTGL
+3196 
-3206 GDTPVTVSLVTDVTN
+3206 
-3221 GSLTLNGDGTFSYTH
+3221 
-3236 DGSENFTDSF
+3236 
-3246 TYRVTDN
+3246 
-3253 DGQTADAT
+3253 
-3261 VTINITPVSDQTPVA
+3261 
-3276 NADSITVAEGA
+3276 
-3287 TATTLVG
+3287 
-3294 GSSTVLNNDTGLG
+3294 
-3307 DTPVMVSLVTDVT
+3307 
-3320 NGSLTLNGDGTFSY
+3320 
-3334 THDGSENFTD
+3334 
-3344 SFTYRVT
+3344 
-3351 DNDGETA
+3351 TA

-3389 TTLVGGSSTVLNND
+3389 TTLVGGASTVLNND
-3403 TGLGDTP
+3403 TGLGD
-3410 VTVSLVTDVT
+3410 
-3420 NGTLTLNTD
+3420 
-3429 GTFSYTHDGSENFTD
+3429 
-3444 SFTYRVTNNDGETA
+3444 
-3458 DATVTINITP
+3458 
-3468 VSDATPVANADSITV
+3468 
-3483 AEGATA
+3483 
-3489 TTLVGGSSTVLNNDT
+3489 
-3504 GLGDTPV
+3504 
-3511 TVSLVTDVTNGSL
+3511 
-3524 TLSGDGT
+3524 
-3531 FSYTHDGSENFT
+3531 
-3543 DSFTYRVTDNDGE
+3543 
-3556 TADATVTINITPVS
+3556 
-3570 DATPVANADSI
+3570 
-3581 TVAEGATATTLVGGS
+3581 
-3596 STVLNNDTGLG
+3596 
-3607 DTPVT
+3607 
-3612 VSLVT
+3612 
-3617 DVTNG
+3617 
-3622 TLTLNGD
+3622 
-3629 GTFSYTHDGS
+3629 
-3639 ENFTDSFTYR
+3639 
-3649 VTDNDGETAD
+3649 
-3659 ATVTIN
+3659 
-3665 ITPVSD
+3665 
-3671 QTPVANAD
+3671 
-3679 SITVAEGA
+3679 
-3687 TATTLVGGSS
+3687 
-3697 TVLNNDTGLGDTPVI
+3697 
-3712 VSLITNVTNGSLTL
+3712 
-3726 NGDGTFSYTHDGSE
+3726 
-3740 NFTDSFTYRI
+3740 
-3750 TDNDGET
+3750 
-3757 ADATVTINVTP
+3757 
-3768 VSDTTPV
+3768 
-3775 ANADSITVAEGATA
+3775 
-3789 TTLVGGSST
+3789 
-3798 VLNNDTGLGDT
+3798 
-3809 PVIVSLI
+3809 
-3816 TNVTNGSLTLNGDGT
+3816 
-3831 FSYTHDGSE
+3831 
-3840 NFTDSFT
+3840 
-3847 YRVTD
+3847 
-3852 NDGETADATVTIN
+3852 
-3865 VTPVSDETPVANTDS
+3865 
-3880 ITVAEGATATT
+3880 
-3891 LVGGSSTVLNNDT
+3891 
-3904 GLGDTPVIVSLITNV
+3904 
-3919 TNGSLTLN
+3919 
-3927 GDGTFSYTHDGSE
+3927 
-3940 NFTDSFTY
+3940 
-3948 RITDNDGETADATVT
+3948 
-3963 INITPVSDQT
+3963 
-3973 PVANADSITVAEGA
+3973 
-3987 TATTLVGGSST
+3987 
-3998 VLNNDTGLSD
+3998 
-4008 TPVTVSLI
+4008 
-4016 TDVTNGIL
+4016 
-4024 TLNSDGTF
+4024 
-4032 SYTHDGSEN
+4032 
-4041 FTDSFTY
+4041 
-4048 RVTDND
+4048 
-4054 GETAD
+4054 
-4059 ATVTINV
+4059 
-4066 ISNNNPPEASDT
+4066 
-4078 NISVLEDN
+4078 
-4086 VYTGNLPAAVDGDGD
+4086 
-4101 TVTYR
+4101 
-4106 LDSNPVHGSITLD
+4106 
-4119 MDGGFSYTP
+4119 
-4128 DADYHGA
+4128 
-4135 DSFIYSVSD
+4135 
-4144 GNGGNNSYLV
+4144 
-4154 EIDVVSVND
+4154 
-4163 SPVITSHDEN
+4163 
-4173 ENVLLSLEENA
+4173 
-4184 TLVTMVTADDP
+4184 
-4195 ENDAISFAIDGGA
+4195 
-4208 DLGLFSIDP
+4208 
-4217 ISGEMV
+4217 
-4223 FTHAPDMEN
+4223 
-4232 PLDADQDNLYQV
+4232 
-4244 QVLVSDGNGGTDRQS
+4244 
-4259 FTIEVTD
+4259 
-4266 VDEFDVGLLID
+4266 
-4277 VEDTPDAIPLS
+4277 
-4288 GSLSDGVGI
+4288 
-4297 TVWAEDPDSSNNR
+4297 
-4310 ITYSLDDD
+4310 
-4318 SNGLFAID
+4318 
-4326 PASGTITLASTLD
+4326 
-4339 NRDASQFEITVR
+4339 
-4351 ATSEDGSYSLHT
+4351 
-4363 FHIAFNRAIDTTP
+4363 
-4376 DPEPPYLDDIIFDL
+4376 
-4390 DPEEPVESQATTDKT
+4390 
-4405 GPLQRP
+4405 
-4411 PTDADTVSEE
+4411 
-4421 LSSEDQEASLSTGIE
+4421 
-4436 ERTRVIIEDIERP
+4436 
-4449 AIKRL
+4449 
-4454 SPSLF
+4454 
-4459 PEDSRN
+4459 
-4465 SYRYDYYQ
+4465 
-4473 ARLTPLPVAPE
+4473 
-4484 ELPVFDTS
+4484 
-4492 IGELIE
+4492 
-4498 VPEAIWHLL
+4498 
-4507 DSMNSE
+4507 
-4513 MSEHQR
+4513 
-4519 EQVSTDR
+4519 
-4526 ITVQTAT
+4526 
-4533 FGTLAL
+4533 
-4539 SAGYVAWLLRAG
+4539 
-4551 VLSASLLSF
+4551 
-4560 TPLWRQIDPLP
+4560 
-4571 VLSAHAKRRDEDQD
+4571 
-4585 HPPEEDP
+4585 
-4592 DEKRLAKLFDRKKKP
+4592 
-4607 RKNRFIF
+4607 
-4614 FRKDS
+4614 

>member
-35 PASNEVEQQVDE
+35 PASSDVEQQVDE

-62 NQTDESD
+62 NQTGESD

-84 YQCLVDDL
+84 YQSLVDDL
-92 ISQNGN
+92 ISRDGD

-145 ATLNQDGLQQSAE
+145 ATLNQDGLQQSTE

-213 GGDWDPEVVEGSI
+213 GGDWDLEVVEGSI

-263 SGNSHNGTLTNGA
+263 SGNSHDGTLTNGA

-282 SSNPIGGGNLNLDGF
+282 SSNPIGDGNLNLDGF

-577 FTTHTI
+577 FTAHTI

-617 WYENDGNENFTTHTV
+617 WYENDGNENFTTRTITSSAVGASFVTTVDLDEDGDLDVLSTSTFDNRVAWYENDGNENFTTHTV

-898 ASVQID
+898 AGVQID

-930 ITAVNDDLTNAGS
+930 ITAVNDDPTNAGS

-1030 DTNGDDADT
+1030 DTNGNDADT
-1039 INITINDNGNTGTG
+1039 INVTINDNGNTGTG

-1067 TPDNEVPTITN
+1067 TPDNEVPTIAN
-1078 LGGDSLAYSE
+1078 LGGDSLAYNE

-1099 ASIVADVDSS
+1099 ASVVADVDSS

-1134 DQDAGPTNITVSG
+1134 DQGAGPTNITVSG

-1157 GTFTGGSSGTNL
+1157 GTFTGGSGGANL

-1191 ENTDIENPTT
+1191 ENTDTENPTT

-1227 STVNDPPTLAA
+1227 STVNDAPTLAA

-1329 NAAAAELVLESITY
+1329 NAAA
-1343 GIDPADQ
+1343 
-1350 NPSTI
+1350 
-1355 ARTITLNTVTDNGGG
+1355 
-1370 SDTSSD
+1370 
-1376 IGETAT
+1376 
-1382 ISVGAVND
+1382 
-1390 NPTNAGSLPSDISV
+1390 
-1404 TEDVSSNID
+1404 
-1413 LSAIDFADVDAASGT
+1413 
-1428 LTVTLT
+1428 
-1434 TSTGGD
+1434 
-1440 LSAAA
+1440 
-1445 GTGITIGGTSSALTL
+1445 
-1460 TGTLTD
+1460 
-1466 LNNYFNTASNIT
+1466 
-1478 YLHGTTNTAGNDADT
+1478 
-1493 INVTINDNGNTGS
+1493 
-1506 GGGTNINLGTVN
+1506 
-1518 VDITA
+1518 
-1523 VNDDPS
+1523 
-1529 NAGSLPS
+1529 
-1536 DISVTEDVSSNVDLS
+1536 
-1551 AVDFADVDAASGTLT
+1551 
-1566 VTLTTSTG
+1566 
-1574 GDLTAAAGTG
+1574 
-1584 ITIGGTSTARTLT
+1584 
-1597 GTLTDL
+1597 
-1603 NNYFNTASNITYL
+1603 
-1616 HGTTNTAG
+1616 
-1624 NDADTINVTI
+1624 
-1634 NDNGNTGTGGGTNI
+1634 
-1648 NMGTVNVDITAVND
+1648 
-1662 PPTLAATAAND
+1662 
-1673 TLTENTDTTSGA
+1673 
-1685 VFATVTI
+1685 
-1692 DPIEAGDD
+1692 
-1700 IASAQLTLGGGID
+1700 
-1713 NSDTL
+1713 
-1718 TINGTAISGLG
+1718 
-1729 SNSSGAISGGH
+1729 
-1740 SYSYTQA
+1740 
-1747 TGVVTINFAGGT
+1747 
-1759 NAATAELVLE
+1759 AELVLE

-1973 VSSNADLSAVDFSD
+1973 VSSNVDLSAVDFAD
-1987 DDAGASTLTVTL
+1987 VDAASGTLTVTL

-2011 GTGITIG
+2011 GSGITIG
-2018 GTSTARTLTGTLS
+2018 GTSTARTLTGTLT

-2045 LHGTANTNG
+2045 LHGTTNTAG

-2060 NVTINDNGNTGSGG
+2060 NVTINDNGNTGTGG
-2074 GTNINLGT
+2074 GTNINMGT
-2082 VNVDIAAV
+2082 VNVDITAVNDPPTLAATAANDTLTENTDTTSGAVFATVTIDPIEAGDDIASAQLTLGGGIDNSDTLTINGTAISGLGSNSSGAITGGHSYSYTQATGVVTITFAASTNAAAAELVLESITYGIDPADQNPSTTARTVTLNTVTDNGGGSDTSSDIGETATISVGAV

-2097 GSLPSDISVTEDVS
+2097 GSLPSDISVTEDVP
-2111 SNVDLSAVDFADVDA
+2111 SNIDLSAIDFSDIDA
-2126 ASGTLT
+2126 GAGTLT

-2178 ITYLHGTANTAG
+2178 ITYLHGTTNTAG
-2190 DNADTIQVD
+2190 NDADTINVT
-2199 ITDNGNT
+2199 INDNGNT

-2229 PVVVDLDGD
+2229 PVVIDLDGD

-2885 GATATILVGGS
+2885 GATAT
-2896 STVLN
+2896 
-2901 NDTGLGDTPVTV
+2901 
-2913 SLVTDV
+2913 
-2919 TNGTLTLNGDGTF
+2919 
-2932 SYTHDGSENFTDSFT
+2932 
-2947 YRVTDNDGQTADAT
+2947 
-2961 VTINVTPVSDATPV
+2961 
-2975 ANADSITVAEGA
+2975 
-2987 TATTLVGGSSTVLN
+2987 TLVGGSSTVLN
-3001 NDTGLGDTPVTVS
+3001 NDTGLGDTPVTVT

-3022 SLTLNG
+3022 TLTLN
-3028 DGTFSYTH
+3028 T
-3036 DGSEN
+3036 
-3041 FTDSFTY
+3041 
-3048 RVTDNDGQTADATV
+3048 
-3062 TINVTPV
+3062 
-3069 SDATP
+3069 
-3074 VANADSITVAEG
+3074 
-3086 GTITTLVGGSSTV
+3086 
-3099 LNNDTGLGDTPVTV
+3099 
-3113 SLVTDVTN
+3113 
-3121 GSLTLNG
+3121 

-3160 TVTINVTPVSD
+3160 TVTINITPVSD

-3181 TVAEGGTITTLVGGS
+3181 TVAEGGTVTTLVGGA

-3261 VTINITPVSDQTPVA
+3261 VTINITPVSD
-3276 NADSITVAEGA
+3276 
-3287 TATTLVG
+3287 
-3294 GSSTVLNNDTGLG
+3294 
-3307 DTPVMVSLVTDVT
+3307 
-3320 NGSLTLNGDGTFSY
+3320 
-3334 THDGSENFTD
+3334 
-3344 SFTYRVT
+3344 
-3351 DNDGETA
+3351 
-3358 DATVTIN
+3358 
-3365 VTPVSDATPV
+3365 ATPV

-3389 TTLVGGSSTVLNND
+3389 TTLVGG
-3403 TGLGDTP
+3403 
-3410 VTVSLVTDVT
+3410 
-3420 NGTLTLNTD
+3420 
-3429 GTFSYTHDGSENFTD
+3429 
-3444 SFTYRVTNNDGETA
+3444 A
-3458 DATVTINITP
+3458 
-3468 VSDATPVANADSITV
+3468 
-3483 AEGATA
+3483 
-3489 TTLVGGSSTVLNNDT
+3489 STVLNNDT

-3524 TLSGDGT
+3524 TL
-3531 FSYTHDGSENFT
+3531 
-3543 DSFTYRVTDNDGE
+3543 
-3556 TADATVTINITPVS
+3556 
-3570 DATPVANADSI
+3570 
-3581 TVAEGATATTLVGGS
+3581 
-3596 STVLNNDTGLG
+3596 
-3607 DTPVT
+3607 
-3612 VSLVT
+3612 
-3617 DVTNG
+3617 NG
-3622 TLTLNGD
+3622 
-3629 GTFSYTHDGS
+3629 
-3639 ENFTDSFTYR
+3639 
-3649 VTDNDGETAD
+3649 
-3659 ATVTIN
+3659 
-3665 ITPVSD
+3665 
-3671 QTPVANAD
+3671 
-3679 SITVAEGA
+3679 
-3687 TATTLVGGSS
+3687 
-3697 TVLNNDTGLGDTPVI
+3697 
-3712 VSLITNVTNGSLTL
+3712 
-3726 NGDGTFSYTHDGSE
+3726 
-3740 NFTDSFTYRI
+3740 
-3750 TDNDGET
+3750 
-3757 ADATVTINVTP
+3757 
-3768 VSDTTPV
+3768 
-3775 ANADSITVAEGATA
+3775 
-3789 TTLVGGSST
+3789 
-3798 VLNNDTGLGDT
+3798 
-3809 PVIVSLI
+3809 
-3816 TNVTNGSLTLNGDGT
+3816 
-3831 FSYTHDGSE
+3831 
-3840 NFTDSFT
+3840 
-3847 YRVTD
+3847 
-3852 NDGETADATVTIN
+3852 
-3865 VTPVSDETPVANTDS
+3865 
-3880 ITVAEGATATT
+3880 
-3891 LVGGSSTVLNNDT
+3891 
-3904 GLGDTPVIVSLITNV
+3904 
-3919 TNGSLTLN
+3919 
-3927 GDGTFSYTHDGSE
+3927 
-3940 NFTDSFTY
+3940 
-3948 RITDNDGETADATVT
+3948 
-3963 INITPVSDQT
+3963 
-3973 PVANADSITVAEGA
+3973 
-3987 TATTLVGGSST
+3987 
-3998 VLNNDTGLSD
+3998 
-4008 TPVTVSLI
+4008 
-4016 TDVTNGIL
+4016 
-4024 TLNSDGTF
+4024 
-4032 SYTHDGSEN
+4032 
-4041 FTDSFTY
+4041 
-4048 RVTDND
+4048 
-4054 GETAD
+4054 
-4059 ATVTINV
+4059 
-4066 ISNNNPPEASDT
+4066 
-4078 NISVLEDN
+4078 
-4086 VYTGNLPAAVDGDGD
+4086 
-4101 TVTYR
+4101 
-4106 LDSNPVHGSITLD
+4106 
-4119 MDGGFSYTP
+4119 
-4128 DADYHGA
+4128 
-4135 DSFIYSVSD
+4135 
-4144 GNGGNNSYLV
+4144 
-4154 EIDVVSVND
+4154 
-4163 SPVITSHDEN
+4163 
-4173 ENVLLSLEENA
+4173 
-4184 TLVTMVTADDP
+4184 
-4195 ENDAISFAIDGGA
+4195 
-4208 DLGLFSIDP
+4208 
-4217 ISGEMV
+4217 
-4223 FTHAPDMEN
+4223 
-4232 PLDADQDNLYQV
+4232 
-4244 QVLVSDGNGGTDRQS
+4244 
-4259 FTIEVTD
+4259 
-4266 VDEFDVGLLID
+4266 
-4277 VEDTPDAIPLS
+4277 
-4288 GSLSDGVGI
+4288 
-4297 TVWAEDPDSSNNR
+4297 
-4310 ITYSLDDD
+4310 
-4318 SNGLFAID
+4318 
-4326 PASGTITLASTLD
+4326 
-4339 NRDASQFEITVR
+4339 
-4351 ATSEDGSYSLHT
+4351 
-4363 FHIAFNRAIDTTP
+4363 
-4376 DPEPPYLDDIIFDL
+4376 
-4390 DPEEPVESQATTDKT
+4390 
-4405 GPLQRP
+4405 
-4411 PTDADTVSEE
+4411 
-4421 LSSEDQEASLSTGIE
+4421 
-4436 ERTRVIIEDIERP
+4436 
-4449 AIKRL
+4449 
-4454 SPSLF
+4454 
-4459 PEDSRN
+4459 
-4465 SYRYDYYQ
+4465 
-4473 ARLTPLPVAPE
+4473 
-4484 ELPVFDTS
+4484 
-4492 IGELIE
+4492 
-4498 VPEAIWHLL
+4498 
-4507 DSMNSE
+4507 
-4513 MSEHQR
+4513 
-4519 EQVSTDR
+4519 
-4526 ITVQTAT
+4526 
-4533 FGTLAL
+4533 
-4539 SAGYVAWLLRAG
+4539 
-4551 VLSASLLSF
+4551 
-4560 TPLWRQIDPLP
+4560 
-4571 VLSAHAKRRDEDQD
+4571 
-4585 HPPEEDP
+4585 
-4592 DEKRLAKLFDRKKKP
+4592 
-4607 RKNRFIF
+4607 
-4614 FRKDS
+4614 

>member
-1 MRRRRSKK
+1 M
-9 RSNALICEELEPR
+9 
-22 ILLSADLVGVAVD
+22 
-35 PASNEVEQQVDE
+35 
-47 TELQT
+47 
-52 IEAGLQSVLS
+52 
-62 NQTDESD
+62 
-69 ISTRELVI
+69 
-77 IDPATPD
+77 
-84 YQCLVDDL
+84 
-92 ISQNGN
+92 
-98 GRSFEIVLLD
+98 
-108 SSANG
+108 
-113 IEQLNE
+113 
-119 TLAQYQGLNAIHLI
+119 
-133 SHGGEGEIRLGD
+133 
-145 ATLNQDGLQQSAE
+145 
-158 QISAWGEA
+158 
-166 LNPGGDWLIYGCD
+166 
-179 IASTATGERFI
+179 
-190 EQFAALTGADV
+190 
-201 AASNDVT
+201 
-208 GHETL
+208 
-213 GGDWDPEVVEGSI
+213 
-226 ETDVAVGN
+226 
-234 DGQEAWLNRLDTTT
+234 
-248 GLLGHWTLDSNAADS
+248 
-263 SGNSHNGTLTNGA
+263 
-276 SIDNPG
+276 
-282 SSNPIGGGNLNLDGF
+282 
-297 NDFVQL
+297 
-303 NTHVSAFSDLSEGT
+303 
-317 IAAWINTSYSGAQA
+317 
-331 MFSITDTADYN
+331 
-342 SLVVFGMDNGRIFFD
+342 
-357 LANNNFYSLSVET
+357 
-370 NASYADG
+370 
-377 NWHHVAVTVDGS
+377 
-389 GNSIYIDGVEVSLAG
+389 
-404 LFYRDG
+404 
-410 NSSTSSFIS
+410 
-419 SVTSLDSMAIGN
+419 
-431 LRDPAGYTG
+431 
-440 FFNGLQD
+440 
-447 DVRVYDRA
+447 
-455 LSASDITELIS
+455 
-466 NTAPTYD
+466 
-473 AAGPP
+473 
-478 SFTAHTITSAANG
+478 
-491 AASVTTVD
+491 
-499 MDGDGDLDVVSASQN
+499 
-514 DNKIAWYENDGSQ
+514 
-527 NFTAQTIST
+527 
-536 SASGAFAVT
+536 
-545 TADVDGDG
+545 
-553 DMDVLS
+553 
-559 ASITDDKIAWYEN
+559 
-572 DGNEN
+572 
-577 FTTHTI
+577 
-583 TLSADIAASVAAAD
+583 
-597 VDDDGDIDVLSAS
+597 LSAS

-877 SADVDNIL
+877 SADVNNIL

-930 ITAVNDDLTNAGS
+930 ITAVNDDPTNAGS

-1264 IEAGDDIASAQLTL
+1264 IEAGDDIASAQSTL
-1278 GGGIDNSDTL
+1278 GGGIDNSDAL

-1973 VSSNADLSAVDFSD
+1973 VSSNVDLSAVDFSD

-2321 IDPLTVTFNS
+2321 IDPLTITFNS

-2947 YRVTDNDGQTADAT
+2947 YRVTDNDGETADAT
-2961 VTINVTPVSDATPV
+2961 VTINITPVSDATPV

-3444 SFTYRVTNNDGETA
+3444 SFTYRVT
-3458 DATVTINITP
+3458 
-3468 VSDATPVANADSITV
+3468 
-3483 AEGATA
+3483 
-3489 TTLVGGSSTVLNNDT
+3489 
-3504 GLGDTPV
+3504 
-3511 TVSLVTDVTNGSL
+3511 
-3524 TLSGDGT
+3524 
-3531 FSYTHDGSENFT
+3531 
-3543 DSFTYRVTDNDGE
+3543 DNDGE

-3622 TLTLNGD
+3622 TLTLNTD

-3671 QTPVANAD
+3671 ATPVANAD

-3687 TATTLVGGSS
+3687 TA
-3697 TVLNNDTGLGDTPVI
+3697 
-3712 VSLITNVTNGSLTL
+3712 
-3726 NGDGTFSYTHDGSE
+3726 
-3740 NFTDSFTYRI
+3740 
-3750 TDNDGET
+3750 
-3757 ADATVTINVTP
+3757 
-3768 VSDTTPV
+3768 
-3775 ANADSITVAEGATA
+3775 
-3789 TTLVGGSST
+3789 
-3798 VLNNDTGLGDT
+3798 
-3809 PVIVSLI
+3809 
-3816 TNVTNGSLTLNGDGT
+3816 
-3831 FSYTHDGSE
+3831 
-3840 NFTDSFT
+3840 
-3847 YRVTD
+3847 
-3852 NDGETADATVTIN
+3852 
-3865 VTPVSDETPVANTDS
+3865 
-3880 ITVAEGATATT
+3880 
-3891 LVGGSSTVLNNDT
+3891 
-3904 GLGDTPVIVSLITNV
+3904 
-3919 TNGSLTLN
+3919 
-3927 GDGTFSYTHDGSE
+3927 
-3940 NFTDSFTY
+3940 
-3948 RITDNDGETADATVT
+3948 
-3963 INITPVSDQT
+3963 
-3973 PVANADSITVAEGA
+3973 
-3987 TATTLVGGSST
+3987 
-3998 VLNNDTGLSD
+3998 
-4008 TPVTVSLI
+4008 
-4016 TDVTNGIL
+4016 
-4024 TLNSDGTF
+4024 
-4032 SYTHDGSEN
+4032 
-4041 FTDSFTY
+4041 
-4048 RVTDND
+4048 
-4054 GETAD
+4054 
-4059 ATVTINV
+4059 
-4066 ISNNNPPEASDT
+4066 
-4078 NISVLEDN
+4078 
-4086 VYTGNLPAAVDGDGD
+4086 
-4101 TVTYR
+4101 
-4106 LDSNPVHGSITLD
+4106 
-4119 MDGGFSYTP
+4119 
-4128 DADYHGA
+4128 
-4135 DSFIYSVSD
+4135 
-4144 GNGGNNSYLV
+4144 
-4154 EIDVVSVND
+4154 
-4163 SPVITSHDEN
+4163 
-4173 ENVLLSLEENA
+4173 
-4184 TLVTMVTADDP
+4184 
-4195 ENDAISFAIDGGA
+4195 
-4208 DLGLFSIDP
+4208 
-4217 ISGEMV
+4217 
-4223 FTHAPDMEN
+4223 
-4232 PLDADQDNLYQV
+4232 
-4244 QVLVSDGNGGTDRQS
+4244 
-4259 FTIEVTD
+4259 
-4266 VDEFDVGLLID
+4266 
-4277 VEDTPDAIPLS
+4277 
-4288 GSLSDGVGI
+4288 
-4297 TVWAEDPDSSNNR
+4297 
-4310 ITYSLDDD
+4310 
-4318 SNGLFAID
+4318 
-4326 PASGTITLASTLD
+4326 
-4339 NRDASQFEITVR
+4339 
-4351 ATSEDGSYSLHT
+4351 
-4363 FHIAFNRAIDTTP
+4363 
-4376 DPEPPYLDDIIFDL
+4376 
-4390 DPEEPVESQATTDKT
+4390 
-4405 GPLQRP
+4405 
-4411 PTDADTVSEE
+4411 
-4421 LSSEDQEASLSTGIE
+4421 
-4436 ERTRVIIEDIERP
+4436 
-4449 AIKRL
+4449 
-4454 SPSLF
+4454 
-4459 PEDSRN
+4459 
-4465 SYRYDYYQ
+4465 
-4473 ARLTPLPVAPE
+4473 
-4484 ELPVFDTS
+4484 
-4492 IGELIE
+4492 
-4498 VPEAIWHLL
+4498 
-4507 DSMNSE
+4507 
-4513 MSEHQR
+4513 
-4519 EQVSTDR
+4519 
-4526 ITVQTAT
+4526 
-4533 FGTLAL
+4533 
-4539 SAGYVAWLLRAG
+4539 
-4551 VLSASLLSF
+4551 
-4560 TPLWRQIDPLP
+4560 
-4571 VLSAHAKRRDEDQD
+4571 
-4585 HPPEEDP
+4585 
-4592 DEKRLAKLFDRKKKP
+4592 
-4607 RKNRFIF
+4607 
-4614 FRKDS
+4614 

>member
-35 PASNEVEQQVDE
+35 PASSDVEQQVDE

-62 NQTDESD
+62 NQTGESD

-84 YQCLVDDL
+84 YQSLVDDL
-92 ISQNGN
+92 ISRDGD

-213 GGDWDPEVVEGSI
+213 GGDWDLEVVEGSI

-263 SGNSHNGTLTNGA
+263 SGNSHDGTLTNGA

-282 SSNPIGGGNLNLDGF
+282 SSNPIGDGNLNLDGF

-577 FTTHTI
+577 FTAHTI

-617 WYENDGNENFTTHTV
+617 WYENDGNENFTTRTITSSAVGASFVTTVDLDEDGDLDVLSTSTFDNRVAWYENDGNENFTTHTV

-898 ASVQID
+898 AGVQID

-930 ITAVNDDLTNAGS
+930 ITAVNDDPTNAGS

-1030 DTNGDDADT
+1030 DTNGNDADT
-1039 INITINDNGNTGTG
+1039 INVTINDNGNTGTG

-1067 TPDNEVPTITN
+1067 TPDNEVPTIAN
-1078 LGGDSLAYSE
+1078 LGGDSLAYNE

-1099 ASIVADVDSS
+1099 ASVVADVDSS

-1134 DQDAGPTNITVSG
+1134 DQGAGPTNITVSG

-1157 GTFTGGSSGTNL
+1157 GTFTGGSGGANL

-1191 ENTDIENPTT
+1191 ENTDTENPTT

-1227 STVNDPPTLAA
+1227 STVNDAPTLAA

-1445 GTGITIGGTSSALTL
+1445 GTGITIGGTSTALTL
-1460 TGTLTD
+1460 TGTLSD

-1478 YLHGTTNTAGNDADT
+1478 YLHGTANTNGNDADT

-1518 VDITA
+1518 VDIAA

-1574 GDLTAAAGTG
+1574 GDLTAAAGSG

-1729 SNSSGAISGGH
+1729 SNSSGAITGGH

-1747 TGVVTINFAGGT
+1747 TGVVTITFAAST
-1759 NAATAELVLE
+1759 NAAAAELVLE

-1777 ADQNPSTTA
+1777 ADQNPSTIA
-1786 RTVTLNTVTDNGG
+1786 RTITLNTVTDNGG

-1816 AVNDNPT
+1816 AVND
-1823 NAGSLPSDISVTED
+1823 
-1837 VSSNID
+1837 
-1843 LSAIDF
+1843 
-1849 ADVDAAS
+1849 
-1856 GTLTVTLTTSTGG
+1856 
-1869 DLSAAAGT
+1869 
-1877 GITIGGT
+1877 
-1884 STALTLT
+1884 
-1891 GTLSDLNNYFNTA
+1891 
-1904 SNITYLHGT
+1904 
-1913 ANTNGN
+1913 
-1919 DADTINVT
+1919 
-1927 INDNGNTGSG
+1927 
-1937 GGTNINLGTVN
+1937 
-1948 VDIAAVNDDPSNA
+1948 DPSNA

-1973 VSSNADLSAVDFSD
+1973 VPSNIDLSAIDFSD
-1987 DDAGASTLTVTL
+1987 IDAGA
-1999 TTSTGGD
+1999 
-2006 LTAAA
+2006 
-2011 GTGITIG
+2011 
-2018 GTSTARTLTGTLS
+2018 
-2031 DLNNYF
+2031 
-2037 NTASNITY
+2037 
-2045 LHGTANTNG
+2045 
-2054 NDADTI
+2054 
-2060 NVTINDNGNTGSGG
+2060 
-2074 GTNINLGT
+2074 
-2082 VNVDIAAV
+2082 
-2090 NDDPSNA
+2090 
-2097 GSLPSDISVTEDVS
+2097 
-2111 SNVDLSAVDFADVDA
+2111 
-2126 ASGTLT
+2126 GTLT

-2178 ITYLHGTANTAG
+2178 ITYLHGTTNTAG
-2190 DNADTIQVD
+2190 NDADTINVT
-2199 ITDNGNT
+2199 INDNGNT

-2229 PVVVDLDGD
+2229 PVVIDLDGD

-2885 GATATILVGGS
+2885 GATATTLVGGSSTVLNNDTGLGDTPVTVTLVTDVTNGTLTLNTDGTFSYTHDGSENFTDSFTYRVTDNDGETADATVTINITPVSDATPVANADSITVAEGGTVTTLVGGASTVLNNDTGLGDTPVTVSLVTDVTNGSLTLNGDGTFSYTHDGSENFTDSFTYRVTDNDGQTADATVTINITPVSDATPVANADSITVAEGATATTLVGGASTVLNNDTGLGDTPVTVSLVTDVTNGSLTLNGDGTFSYTHDGSENFTDSFTYRITDNDGQTADATVTINVTPVSDATPVANADSITVAEGTTATTLVGGSSTVLDNDTGLGDTPVTVSLVTDVTNGSLTLNGDGTFSYTHDGSENFTDSFTYRVTDNDGETADATVTINVTPVSDETPVANADSITVAEGATATTLVGGS

-2961 VTINVTPVSDATPV
+2961 VTINVTPVSDTTPV

-3014 LVTDVTNG
+3014 LVIDVTNG
-3022 SLTLNG
+3022 SLILN
-3028 DGTFSYTH
+3028 
-3036 DGSEN
+3036 
-3041 FTDSFTY
+3041 
-3048 RVTDNDGQTADATV
+3048 
-3062 TINVTPV
+3062 
-3069 SDATP
+3069 
-3074 VANADSITVAEG
+3074 
-3086 GTITTLVGGSSTV
+3086 
-3099 LNNDTGLGDTPVTV
+3099 
-3113 SLVTDVTN
+3113 
-3121 GSLTLNG
+3121 
-3128 DGTFSYTH
+3128 
-3136 DGSEN
+3136 
-3141 FTDSFTYRVT
+3141 
-3151 DNDGETADA
+3151 
-3160 TVTINVTPVSD
+3160 
-3171 ATPVANADSI
+3171 
-3181 TVAEGGTITTLVGGS
+3181 
-3196 STVLNNDTGL
+3196 
-3206 GDTPVTVSLVTDVTN
+3206 
-3221 GSLTLNGDGTFSYTH
+3221 
-3236 DGSENFTDSF
+3236 
-3246 TYRVTDN
+3246 
-3253 DGQTADAT
+3253 
-3261 VTINITPVSDQTPVA
+3261 
-3276 NADSITVAEGA
+3276 
-3287 TATTLVG
+3287 
-3294 GSSTVLNNDTGLG
+3294 
-3307 DTPVMVSLVTDVT
+3307 
-3320 NGSLTLNGDGTFSY
+3320 
-3334 THDGSENFTD
+3334 
-3344 SFTYRVT
+3344 
-3351 DNDGETA
+3351 
-3358 DATVTIN
+3358 
-3365 VTPVSDATPV
+3365 
-3375 ANADSITVAEGATA
+3375 
-3389 TTLVGGSSTVLNND
+3389 
-3403 TGLGDTP
+3403 
-3410 VTVSLVTDVT
+3410 
-3420 NGTLTLNTD
+3420 
-3429 GTFSYTHDGSENFTD
+3429 
-3444 SFTYRVTNNDGETA
+3444 
-3458 DATVTINITP
+3458 
-3468 VSDATPVANADSITV
+3468 
-3483 AEGATA
+3483 
-3489 TTLVGGSSTVLNNDT
+3489 
-3504 GLGDTPV
+3504 
-3511 TVSLVTDVTNGSL
+3511 
-3524 TLSGDGT
+3524 GDGT

-3665 ITPVSD
+3665 VTPVSD
-3671 QTPVANAD
+3671 TTPVANAD

-3789 TTLVGGSST
+3789 TTLVGGAST
-3798 VLNNDTGLGDT
+3798 VLNNDTGLGDS

-3816 TNVTNGSLTLNGDGT
+3816 TDVTNGSLTLNGDGT

-4184 TLVTMVTADDP
+4184 THGDH
-4195 ENDAISFAIDGGA
+4195 G
-4208 DLGLFSIDP
+4208 
-4217 ISGEMV
+4217 
-4223 FTHAPDMEN
+4223 H
-4232 PLDADQDNLYQV
+4232 
-4244 QVLVSDGNGGTDRQS
+4244 
-4259 FTIEVTD
+4259 
-4266 VDEFDVGLLID
+4266 
-4277 VEDTPDAIPLS
+4277 
-4288 GSLSDGVGI
+4288 
-4297 TVWAEDPDSSNNR
+4297 
-4310 ITYSLDDD
+4310 
-4318 SNGLFAID
+4318 
-4326 PASGTITLASTLD
+4326 
-4339 NRDASQFEITVR
+4339 
-4351 ATSEDGSYSLHT
+4351 
-4363 FHIAFNRAIDTTP
+4363 
-4376 DPEPPYLDDIIFDL
+4376 
-4390 DPEEPVESQATTDKT
+4390 
-4405 GPLQRP
+4405 
-4411 PTDADTVSEE
+4411 
-4421 LSSEDQEASLSTGIE
+4421 
-4436 ERTRVIIEDIERP
+4436 
-4449 AIKRL
+4449 
-4454 SPSLF
+4454 
-4459 PEDSRN
+4459 
-4465 SYRYDYYQ
+4465 
-4473 ARLTPLPVAPE
+4473 
-4484 ELPVFDTS
+4484 
-4492 IGELIE
+4492 
-4498 VPEAIWHLL
+4498 
-4507 DSMNSE
+4507 
-4513 MSEHQR
+4513 
-4519 EQVSTDR
+4519 
-4526 ITVQTAT
+4526 
-4533 FGTLAL
+4533 
-4539 SAGYVAWLLRAG
+4539 
-4551 VLSASLLSF
+4551 
-4560 TPLWRQIDPLP
+4560 
-4571 VLSAHAKRRDEDQD
+4571 RR
-4585 HPPEEDP
+4585 
-4592 DEKRLAKLFDRKKKP
+4592 
-4607 RKNRFIF
+4607 
-4614 FRKDS
+4614 

>member
-1 MRRRRSKK
+1 M
-9 RSNALICEELEPR
+9 
-22 ILLSADLVGVAVD
+22 DL
-35 PASNEVEQQVDE
+35 DE
-47 TELQT
+47 
-52 IEAGLQSVLS
+52 
-62 NQTDESD
+62 
-69 ISTRELVI
+69 
-77 IDPATPD
+77 
-84 YQCLVDDL
+84 
-92 ISQNGN
+92 
-98 GRSFEIVLLD
+98 
-108 SSANG
+108 
-113 IEQLNE
+113 
-119 TLAQYQGLNAIHLI
+119 
-133 SHGGEGEIRLGD
+133 
-145 ATLNQDGLQQSAE
+145 
-158 QISAWGEA
+158 
-166 LNPGGDWLIYGCD
+166 
-179 IASTATGERFI
+179 
-190 EQFAALTGADV
+190 
-201 AASNDVT
+201 
-208 GHETL
+208 
-213 GGDWDPEVVEGSI
+213 
-226 ETDVAVGN
+226 
-234 DGQEAWLNRLDTTT
+234 
-248 GLLGHWTLDSNAADS
+248 
-263 SGNSHNGTLTNGA
+263 
-276 SIDNPG
+276 
-282 SSNPIGGGNLNLDGF
+282 
-297 NDFVQL
+297 
-303 NTHVSAFSDLSEGT
+303 
-317 IAAWINTSYSGAQA
+317 
-331 MFSITDTADYN
+331 
-342 SLVVFGMDNGRIFFD
+342 
-357 LANNNFYSLSVET
+357 
-370 NASYADG
+370 
-377 NWHHVAVTVDGS
+377 
-389 GNSIYIDGVEVSLAG
+389 
-404 LFYRDG
+404 
-410 NSSTSSFIS
+410 
-419 SVTSLDSMAIGN
+419 
-431 LRDPAGYTG
+431 
-440 FFNGLQD
+440 
-447 DVRVYDRA
+447 
-455 LSASDITELIS
+455 
-466 NTAPTYD
+466 
-473 AAGPP
+473 
-478 SFTAHTITSAANG
+478 
-491 AASVTTVD
+491 
-499 MDGDGDLDVVSASQN
+499 DGDLDVL
-514 DNKIAWYENDGSQ
+514 
-527 NFTAQTIST
+527 ST
-536 SASGAFAVT
+536 STF
-545 TADVDGDG
+545 D
-553 DMDVLS
+553 
-559 ASITDDKIAWYEN
+559 N
-572 DGNEN
+572 R
-577 FTTHTI
+577 
-583 TLSADIAASVAAAD
+583 VA
-597 VDDDGDIDVLSAS
+597 
-610 VGDDRVV
+610 

-700 DLDVIS
+700 DLDV
-706 ASYTDDNVV
+706 
-715 WFENDGSENFT
+715 
-726 ANTIAS
+726 
-732 VTGEAFSVAVADM
+732 
-745 DGDGD
+745 
-750 VDVLA
+750 LA

-780 FVEDGAAVVLD
+780 FVENGAAVVLD

-871 NSQTPT
+871 NGQTPT

-930 ITAVNDDLTNAGS
+930 ITAVNDDPTNAGS
-943 LPTDITVAENVSSNV
+943 LPSDITVAENASSNV

-963 DFSDVDAGVGT
+963 DFSDVDAGAGT

-1030 DTNGDDADT
+1030 DTYGDDADT
-1039 INITINDNGNTGTG
+1039 NNITINDNGNTGTG

-1067 TPDNEVPTITN
+1067 TPDNEVPTIAN
-1078 LGGDSLAYSE
+1078 LGGDSLAYNE

-1134 DQDAGPTNITVSG
+1134 DQGAGPTNITVSG

-1157 GTFTGGSSGTNL
+1157 GTFTGGSGGTNL

-1191 ENTDIENPTT
+1191 ENTDTENPTT

-1227 STVNDPPTLAA
+1227 STVNDAPTLAA

-1278 GGGIDNSDTL
+1278 GGGIENSDTL

-1300 NSSGAITGGHSY
+1300 NSSGAISGGHSY
-1312 SYTQATGVVTIT
+1312 SYTQATGVVTIN

-1355 ARTITLNTVTDNGGG
+1355 ARSITLNTVTDNGGG
-1370 SDTSSD
+1370 SDTSSN

-1404 TEDVSSNID
+1404 TEDVSSNVD
-1413 LSAIDFADVDAASGT
+1413 LSAVDFSDVDAGAGT

-1445 GTGITIGGTSSALTL
+1445 GTGITIGGTS
-1460 TGTLTD
+1460 
-1466 LNNYFNTASNIT
+1466 
-1478 YLHGTTNTAGNDADT
+1478 
-1493 INVTINDNGNTGS
+1493 
-1506 GGGTNINLGTVN
+1506 
-1518 VDITA
+1518 
-1523 VNDDPS
+1523 
-1529 NAGSLPS
+1529 
-1536 DISVTEDVSSNVDLS
+1536 
-1551 AVDFADVDAASGTLT
+1551 
-1566 VTLTTSTG
+1566 
-1574 GDLTAAAGTG
+1574 
-1584 ITIGGTSTARTLT
+1584 TARTLT

-1603 NNYFNTASNITYL
+1603 NNYFDTASNITYL
-1616 HGTTNTAG
+1616 HGTANTSG
-1624 NDADTINVTI
+1624 NDADTIQVDVT
-1634 NDNGNTGTGGGTNI
+1634 DNGNTGTGGGGTI
-1648 NMGTVNVDITAVND
+1648 NLGTVNVDITAVND
-1662 PPTLAATAAND
+1662 APTLAATAAND

-1700 IASAQLTLGGGID
+1700 IASAQLTLGGGIE

-1747 TGVVTINFAGGT
+1747 TGVVTINFAAST
-1759 NAATAELVLE
+1759 NAAAAELVLE

-1777 ADQNPSTTA
+1777 ADQNPSTIA
-1786 RTVTLNTVTDNGG
+1786 RSITLNTVTDNGG

-1804 SDIGETATISVG
+1804 SNIGETATISVG

-1837 VSSNID
+1837 VSSNVD
-1843 LSAIDF
+1843 LSAVDFSDVDAGAGTLTVTLTTSTGGDLSAAAGTGITTGGTSTARTLTGTLSDLNNYFNTASNITYLHGTANTNGNDADTINVTINDNGNTGSGGGTDINLGTVNVDITAVNDDPTNAGSLPSDVSVTEDVLSNVDLSAVDF

-1913 ANTNGN
+1913 ANT
-1919 DADTINVT
+1919 
-1927 INDNGNTGSG
+1927 
-1937 GGTNINLGTVN
+1937 
-1948 VDIAAVNDDPSNA
+1948 
-1961 GSLPSDISVTED
+1961 
-1973 VSSNADLSAVDFSD
+1973 
-1987 DDAGASTLTVTL
+1987 
-1999 TTSTGGD
+1999 
-2006 LTAAA
+2006 
-2011 GTGITIG
+2011 
-2018 GTSTARTLTGTLS
+2018 
-2031 DLNNYF
+2031 
-2037 NTASNITY
+2037 
-2045 LHGTANTNG
+2045 
-2054 NDADTI
+2054 
-2060 NVTINDNGNTGSGG
+2060 
-2074 GTNINLGT
+2074 
-2082 VNVDIAAV
+2082 
-2090 NDDPSNA
+2090 
-2097 GSLPSDISVTEDVS
+2097 
-2111 SNVDLSAVDFADVDA
+2111 
-2126 ASGTLT
+2126 
-2132 VTLTTSTGGDLS
+2132 
-2144 AAAGTGI
+2144 
-2151 TIGGTSTALTLTGTL
+2151 
-2166 TDLNNYFNTASN
+2166 
-2178 ITYLHGTANTAG
+2178 AG

-2206 GTGGGGAIN
+2206 GTGGGGTIN

-2259 SDSDSSDYAGG
+2259 SDSDSSDYASG

-2276 DSGLQSAEDR
+2276 DSGLQPAEDR

-2354 PTDGTRSVTIDISD
+2354 PADGTRSVTIDITD
-2368 GDGGTSLTQNLT
+2368 GDGASSLTQNLT

-2395 GADGAGEDFAAT
+2395 GADGAGVDFAVT
-2407 FTEGGGAVNVVD
+2407 FTEDGGAVSVVD

-2521 NFFAQDSSLLNSPVA
+2521 NFFVQDSSLLNSPVA

-2657 TINGSNNAPVITSAG
+2657 TINGSNNTPSITSAD

-2678 QTVTLGVA
+2678 QTVTLGDA
-2686 NFAVSDADDT
+2686 NFAVTDADDT

-2769 SDSTPVANID
+2769 SDSTPIANND
-2779 SITVAEGGTVTTLV
+2779 SITVAEGGTVTTLD
-2793 GGASTVL
+2793 GGFSTVL
-2800 NNDTGLVDAPVT
+2800 NNDTGLVDA
-2812 VSLVSD
+2812 
-2818 VTNGSLTLNGD
+2818 
-2829 GTFSYTHD
+2829 
-2837 GSENFTDSFTYRI
+2837 
-2850 TDNDGQ
+2850 
-2856 TADATVTINVT
+2856 
-2867 PVSDATPVANADS
+2867 
-2880 ITVAE
+2880 
-2885 GATATILVGGS
+2885 
-2896 STVLN
+2896 
-2901 NDTGLGDTPVTV
+2901 
-2913 SLVTDV
+2913 
-2919 TNGTLTLNGDGTF
+2919 
-2932 SYTHDGSENFTDSFT
+2932 
-2947 YRVTDNDGQTADAT
+2947 
-2961 VTINVTPVSDATPV
+2961 
-2975 ANADSITVAEGA
+2975 
-2987 TATTLVGGSSTVLN
+2987 
-3001 NDTGLGDTPVTVS
+3001 
-3014 LVTDVTNG
+3014 
-3022 SLTLNG
+3022 
-3028 DGTFSYTH
+3028 
-3036 DGSEN
+3036 
-3041 FTDSFTY
+3041 
-3048 RVTDNDGQTADATV
+3048 
-3062 TINVTPV
+3062 
-3069 SDATP
+3069 
-3074 VANADSITVAEG
+3074 
-3086 GTITTLVGGSSTV
+3086 
-3099 LNNDTGLGDTPVTV
+3099 PVTV

-3181 TVAEGGTITTLVGGS
+3181 TVAEGATATILVGGSSTVLNNDTGLGDTPVIVSLITDVTNGSLTLNGDGTFSYTHDGSENFTDSFTYRVTDNDGETADATVTINVTPVSDATPVANADSITVAEGATATTLVGGA

-3253 DGQTADAT
+3253 DGQTADATVTINVTPVANADSITVAEGGTVTTLVGGASTVLNNDTGLGDTPVTVSLVTDVTNGSLTLNGDGTFSYTHDGSENFTDSFTYRVTDNDGQTADATVTINITPVSDATPVANADSISVAEGGTITTLVGGASTVLNNDTGLGDTPVTVSLVTDVTNGSLTLNGDGTFSYTHDGSENFTDSFTYRVTDNDGETADATVTINVTPVSDETPVASADSITVAEGGTVTTLVGGASTVLNNDTGLGDTPVIVSLITDVANGSLTLNGDGTFSYTHDGSENFTDSFTYRVTDNDGETADATVTINVTPVSDATPVANADSITVAEGATATILVGGSSTVLNNDTGLGDTPVIVSLITDVTNGSLTLNGDGTFSYTHDGSENFTDSFTYRVTDNDGETADATVTINVTPVSDATPVANADSITVAEGATATTLVGGASSVLSNDTGLGDTPVTVSLVTDVTNGSLTLNGDGTFSYTHDGSENFTDSFTYRVTDNDGETADAT

-3365 VTPVSDATPV
+3365 ITPVSDQTPVANADSITVAEGATATTLVGGASTVLNNDTSLGDTPVTVSLVTDVTNGSLTLNGDGTFSYTHDGSENFTDSFTYRVTDNDGQTADATVTINVTPVSDATPVANADSISVAEGGTITTLVGGASTVLNNDTGLGDTPVTVSLVTDVTNGSLTLNGDGTFSYTHDGSENFTDSFTYRVTDNDGQTADATVTINVTPVSDATPV

-3389 TTLVGGSSTVLNND
+3389 TTLVGG
-3403 TGLGDTP
+3403 
-3410 VTVSLVTDVT
+3410 
-3420 NGTLTLNTD
+3420 
-3429 GTFSYTHDGSENFTD
+3429 
-3444 SFTYRVTNNDGETA
+3444 A
-3458 DATVTINITP
+3458 
-3468 VSDATPVANADSITV
+3468 
-3483 AEGATA
+3483 
-3489 TTLVGGSSTVLNNDT
+3489 STVLNNDT

-3524 TLSGDGT
+3524 TLNGDGT

-3581 TVAEGATATTLVGGS
+3581 SVAEGGTITTLVGGA

-3665 ITPVSD
+3665 VTPVSD
-3671 QTPVANAD
+3671 ATPVANAD

-3847 YRVTD
+3847 YR
-3852 NDGETADATVTIN
+3852 
-3865 VTPVSDETPVANTDS
+3865 
-3880 ITVAEGATATT
+3880 
-3891 LVGGSSTVLNNDT
+3891 
-3904 GLGDTPVIVSLITNV
+3904 
-3919 TNGSLTLN
+3919 
-3927 GDGTFSYTHDGSE
+3927 
-3940 NFTDSFTY
+3940 
-3948 RITDNDGETADATVT
+3948 ITD
-3963 INITPVSDQT
+3963 
-3973 PVANADSITVAEGA
+3973 
-3987 TATTLVGGSST
+3987 
-3998 VLNNDTGLSD
+3998 
-4008 TPVTVSLI
+4008 
-4016 TDVTNGIL
+4016 
-4024 TLNSDGTF
+4024 
-4032 SYTHDGSEN
+4032 
-4041 FTDSFTY
+4041 
-4048 RVTDND
+4048 
-4054 GETAD
+4054 
-4059 ATVTINV
+4059 
-4066 ISNNNPPEASDT
+4066 
-4078 NISVLEDN
+4078 
-4086 VYTGNLPAAVDGDGD
+4086 
-4101 TVTYR
+4101 
-4106 LDSNPVHGSITLD
+4106 
-4119 MDGGFSYTP
+4119 
-4128 DADYHGA
+4128 
-4135 DSFIYSVSD
+4135 
-4144 GNGGNNSYLV
+4144 
-4154 EIDVVSVND
+4154 
-4163 SPVITSHDEN
+4163 
-4173 ENVLLSLEENA
+4173 
-4184 TLVTMVTADDP
+4184 
-4195 ENDAISFAIDGGA
+4195 
-4208 DLGLFSIDP
+4208 
-4217 ISGEMV
+4217 
-4223 FTHAPDMEN
+4223 
-4232 PLDADQDNLYQV
+4232 
-4244 QVLVSDGNGGTDRQS
+4244 
-4259 FTIEVTD
+4259 
-4266 VDEFDVGLLID
+4266 
-4277 VEDTPDAIPLS
+4277 
-4288 GSLSDGVGI
+4288 
-4297 TVWAEDPDSSNNR
+4297 
-4310 ITYSLDDD
+4310 
-4318 SNGLFAID
+4318 
-4326 PASGTITLASTLD
+4326 
-4339 NRDASQFEITVR
+4339 
-4351 ATSEDGSYSLHT
+4351 
-4363 FHIAFNRAIDTTP
+4363 
-4376 DPEPPYLDDIIFDL
+4376 
-4390 DPEEPVESQATTDKT
+4390 
-4405 GPLQRP
+4405 
-4411 PTDADTVSEE
+4411 
-4421 LSSEDQEASLSTGIE
+4421 
-4436 ERTRVIIEDIERP
+4436 
-4449 AIKRL
+4449 
-4454 SPSLF
+4454 
-4459 PEDSRN
+4459 
-4465 SYRYDYYQ
+4465 
-4473 ARLTPLPVAPE
+4473 
-4484 ELPVFDTS
+4484 
-4492 IGELIE
+4492 
-4498 VPEAIWHLL
+4498 
-4507 DSMNSE
+4507 
-4513 MSEHQR
+4513 
-4519 EQVSTDR
+4519 
-4526 ITVQTAT
+4526 
-4533 FGTLAL
+4533 
-4539 SAGYVAWLLRAG
+4539 
-4551 VLSASLLSF
+4551 
-4560 TPLWRQIDPLP
+4560 
-4571 VLSAHAKRRDEDQD
+4571 
-4585 HPPEEDP
+4585 
-4592 DEKRLAKLFDRKKKP
+4592 
-4607 RKNRFIF
+4607 
-4614 FRKDS
+4614 

>member
-213 GGDWDPEVVEGSI
+213 GGDWDLEVVEGSI

-263 SGNSHNGTLTNGA
+263 SGNSHDGTLTNGA

-930 ITAVNDDLTNAGS
+930 ITAVNDDPTNAGS

-1973 VSSNADLSAVDFSD
+1973 VSSNVDLSAVDFSD

-2947 YRVTDNDGQTADAT
+2947 YRVTDNDGETADAT
-2961 VTINVTPVSDATPV
+2961 VTINITPVSDATPV

-3086 GTITTLVGGSSTV
+3086 TTATTLVGGSSTV
-3099 LNNDTGLGDTPVTV
+3099 LDNDTGLGDTPVTV

-3141 FTDSFTYRVT
+3141 FTDSFTYSVT

-3221 GSLTLNGDGTFSYTH
+3221 GSLTLNGDGTFSY
-3236 DGSENFTDSF
+3236 
-3246 TYRVTDN
+3246 
-3253 DGQTADAT
+3253 
-3261 VTINITPVSDQTPVA
+3261 
-3276 NADSITVAEGA
+3276 
-3287 TATTLVG
+3287 
-3294 GSSTVLNNDTGLG
+3294 
-3307 DTPVMVSLVTDVT
+3307 
-3320 NGSLTLNGDGTFSY
+3320 
-3334 THDGSENFTD
+3334 
-3344 SFTYRVT
+3344 
-3351 DNDGETA
+3351 
-3358 DATVTIN
+3358 
-3365 VTPVSDATPV
+3365 
-3375 ANADSITVAEGATA
+3375 
-3389 TTLVGGSSTVLNND
+3389 
-3403 TGLGDTP
+3403 
-3410 VTVSLVTDVT
+3410 
-3420 NGTLTLNTD
+3420 
-3429 GTFSYTHDGSENFTD
+3429 
-3444 SFTYRVTNNDGETA
+3444 
-3458 DATVTINITP
+3458 
-3468 VSDATPVANADSITV
+3468 
-3483 AEGATA
+3483 
-3489 TTLVGGSSTVLNNDT
+3489 
-3504 GLGDTPV
+3504 
-3511 TVSLVTDVTNGSL
+3511 
-3524 TLSGDGT
+3524 
-3531 FSYTHDGSENFT
+3531 
-3543 DSFTYRVTDNDGE
+3543 
-3556 TADATVTINITPVS
+3556 
-3570 DATPVANADSI
+3570 
-3581 TVAEGATATTLVGGS
+3581 
-3596 STVLNNDTGLG
+3596 
-3607 DTPVT
+3607 
-3612 VSLVT
+3612 
-3617 DVTNG
+3617 
-3622 TLTLNGD
+3622 
-3629 GTFSYTHDGS
+3629 
-3639 ENFTDSFTYR
+3639 
-3649 VTDNDGETAD
+3649 
-3659 ATVTIN
+3659 
-3665 ITPVSD
+3665 
-3671 QTPVANAD
+3671 
-3679 SITVAEGA
+3679 
-3687 TATTLVGGSS
+3687 
-3697 TVLNNDTGLGDTPVI
+3697 
-3712 VSLITNVTNGSLTL
+3712 
-3726 NGDGTFSYTHDGSE
+3726 
-3740 NFTDSFTYRI
+3740 
-3750 TDNDGET
+3750 
-3757 ADATVTINVTP
+3757 
-3768 VSDTTPV
+3768 
-3775 ANADSITVAEGATA
+3775 
-3789 TTLVGGSST
+3789 
-3798 VLNNDTGLGDT
+3798 
-3809 PVIVSLI
+3809 
-3816 TNVTNGSLTLNGDGT
+3816 
-3831 FSYTHDGSE
+3831 
-3840 NFTDSFT
+3840 
-3847 YRVTD
+3847 
-3852 NDGETADATVTIN
+3852 
-3865 VTPVSDETPVANTDS
+3865 
-3880 ITVAEGATATT
+3880 
-3891 LVGGSSTVLNNDT
+3891 
-3904 GLGDTPVIVSLITNV
+3904 
-3919 TNGSLTLN
+3919 
-3927 GDGTFSYTHDGSE
+3927 
-3940 NFTDSFTY
+3940 
-3948 RITDNDGETADATVT
+3948 
-3963 INITPVSDQT
+3963 
-3973 PVANADSITVAEGA
+3973 
-3987 TATTLVGGSST
+3987 
-3998 VLNNDTGLSD
+3998 
-4008 TPVTVSLI
+4008 
-4016 TDVTNGIL
+4016 
-4024 TLNSDGTF
+4024 
-4032 SYTHDGSEN
+4032 
-4041 FTDSFTY
+4041 
-4048 RVTDND
+4048 
-4054 GETAD
+4054 
-4059 ATVTINV
+4059 
-4066 ISNNNPPEASDT
+4066 
-4078 NISVLEDN
+4078 
-4086 VYTGNLPAAVDGDGD
+4086 
-4101 TVTYR
+4101 
-4106 LDSNPVHGSITLD
+4106 
-4119 MDGGFSYTP
+4119 
-4128 DADYHGA
+4128 
-4135 DSFIYSVSD
+4135 
-4144 GNGGNNSYLV
+4144 
-4154 EIDVVSVND
+4154 
-4163 SPVITSHDEN
+4163 
-4173 ENVLLSLEENA
+4173 
-4184 TLVTMVTADDP
+4184 
-4195 ENDAISFAIDGGA
+4195 
-4208 DLGLFSIDP
+4208 
-4217 ISGEMV
+4217 
-4223 FTHAPDMEN
+4223 
-4232 PLDADQDNLYQV
+4232 
-4244 QVLVSDGNGGTDRQS
+4244 
-4259 FTIEVTD
+4259 
-4266 VDEFDVGLLID
+4266 
-4277 VEDTPDAIPLS
+4277 
-4288 GSLSDGVGI
+4288 
-4297 TVWAEDPDSSNNR
+4297 
-4310 ITYSLDDD
+4310 
-4318 SNGLFAID
+4318 
-4326 PASGTITLASTLD
+4326 
-4339 NRDASQFEITVR
+4339 
-4351 ATSEDGSYSLHT
+4351 
-4363 FHIAFNRAIDTTP
+4363 
-4376 DPEPPYLDDIIFDL
+4376 
-4390 DPEEPVESQATTDKT
+4390 
-4405 GPLQRP
+4405 
-4411 PTDADTVSEE
+4411 
-4421 LSSEDQEASLSTGIE
+4421 
-4436 ERTRVIIEDIERP
+4436 
-4449 AIKRL
+4449 
-4454 SPSLF
+4454 
-4459 PEDSRN
+4459 
-4465 SYRYDYYQ
+4465 
-4473 ARLTPLPVAPE
+4473 
-4484 ELPVFDTS
+4484 
-4492 IGELIE
+4492 
-4498 VPEAIWHLL
+4498 
-4507 DSMNSE
+4507 
-4513 MSEHQR
+4513 
-4519 EQVSTDR
+4519 
-4526 ITVQTAT
+4526 
-4533 FGTLAL
+4533 
-4539 SAGYVAWLLRAG
+4539 
-4551 VLSASLLSF
+4551 
-4560 TPLWRQIDPLP
+4560 
-4571 VLSAHAKRRDEDQD
+4571 
-4585 HPPEEDP
+4585 
-4592 DEKRLAKLFDRKKKP
+4592 
-4607 RKNRFIF
+4607 
-4614 FRKDS
+4614 

>member
-35 PASNEVEQQVDE
+35 PASNDVEQQVDE

-84 YQCLVDDL
+84 YQSLVDDL
-92 ISQNGN
+92 IGRDGD

-158 QISAWGEA
+158 QISAWGQA

-213 GGDWDPEVVEGSI
+213 GGDWDLEVAEGSI
-226 ETDVAVGN
+226 ETDVAIGI
-234 DGQEAWLNRLDTTT
+234 DGQEAWLNRLDITT
-248 GLLGHWTLDSNAADS
+248 GLIGHWTLDSNAADS
-263 SGNSHNGTLTNGA
+263 SGNSHDGTLSNGA

-303 NTHVSAFSDLSEGT
+303 NTHVSAFSGLSQGT
-317 IAAWINTSYSGAQA
+317 IAAWINTSYNGLQA
-331 MFSITDTADYN
+331 IFTISDTADYD
-342 SLVVFGMDNGRIFFD
+342 SLVVFGMDNGRIFLD
-357 LANNNFYSLSVET
+357 VANNNFYSLSVET

-377 NWHHVAVTVDGS
+377 NWHHVAITVDGS

-404 LFYRDG
+404 LFYRYG

-431 LRDPAGYTG
+431 LRDPGGYTG
-440 FFNGLQD
+440 SFNGLQD

-455 LSASDITELIS
+455 LSASDIAQLLS
-466 NTAPTYD
+466 NTAPTFD
-473 AAGPP
+473 VAGPP

-527 NFTAQTIST
+527 NFTAHTIST
-536 SASGAFAVT
+536 AASGAFAVT

-553 DMDVLS
+553 DIDVLS

-577 FTTHTI
+577 FTAHTI

-610 VGDDRVV
+610 VGDDRIVWYENDGNENFTTRTITSSAV
-617 WYENDGNENFTTHTV
+617 GASFVTTVDLDEDGDLDVLSTSTFDNRVAWYENDGNENFTTHTV

-797 DAELDALNSGQGDYN
+797 DAELDALNSGLGDYD
-812 GASLT
+812 GASVT

-871 NSQTPT
+871 NGQTPT

-930 ITAVNDDLTNAGS
+930 ITAVNDDPTNAGS

-1067 TPDNEVPTITN
+1067 TPDNEVPTIAN
-1078 LGGDSLAYSE
+1078 LGGDNLAYSE

-1134 DQDAGPTNITVSG
+1134 DQGAGPTNITVSG

-1157 GTFTGGSSGTNL
+1157 GTFTGGSGGTNL

-1191 ENTDIENPTT
+1191 ENTDTENPTT
-1201 GARTVRFV
+1201 GARTIRFV

-1227 STVNDPPTLAA
+1227 STVNDTPTLAATAVNDSLTENSDTTSGAVFATVTIDPIEAGDDIASAQLTLGGGIANSDTLTINGTAISGLGSNSSGAISGGHSYSYTQATGVVTITFAASTNAAAAELVLESITYGIDPADQNPSTIARSITLNTVTDNGGGSDTSSDIGETATISVGAVNDDPTNAGSLPNDISVTEDVSSNVDLSAVDFSDVDAGAGTLTVTLTTSTGGDLSAAAGTGITIGGTSTALTLTGTLTDLNNYFNTASNITYLHGTANTAGDNADTIQVDITDNGNTGTGGGGTINLGTVNVDITAVNDAPTLAA

-1278 GGGIDNSDTL
+1278 GGGIENSDTL

-1300 NSSGAITGGHSY
+1300 NSSGAVTGGHSY
-1312 SYTQATGVVTIT
+1312 SYTQATGVVTIN

-1445 GTGITIGGTSSALTL
+1445 GTGITIGGTSTARTL
-1460 TGTLTD
+1460 TGTLSD

-1506 GGGTNINLGTVN
+1506 GGGTDIDLGTVN
-1518 VDITA
+1518 VDIAA
-1523 VNDDPS
+1523 VNDDPT

-1536 DISVTEDVSSNVDLS
+1536 DVSVTEDVLSNVDLS
-1551 AVDFADVDAASGTLT
+1551 AIDFSDIDAGAGTLT

-1616 HGTTNTAG
+1616 HGT
-1624 NDADTINVTI
+1624 
-1634 NDNGNTGTGGGTNI
+1634 
-1648 NMGTVNVDITAVND
+1648 
-1662 PPTLAATAAND
+1662 
-1673 TLTENTDTTSGA
+1673 
-1685 VFATVTI
+1685 
-1692 DPIEAGDD
+1692 
-1700 IASAQLTLGGGID
+1700 
-1713 NSDTL
+1713 
-1718 TINGTAISGLG
+1718 
-1729 SNSSGAISGGH
+1729 
-1740 SYSYTQA
+1740 
-1747 TGVVTINFAGGT
+1747 
-1759 NAATAELVLE
+1759 
-1769 SITYGIDP
+1769 
-1777 ADQNPSTTA
+1777 
-1786 RTVTLNTVTDNGG
+1786 
-1799 GSDTS
+1799 
-1804 SDIGETATISVG
+1804 
-1816 AVNDNPT
+1816 
-1823 NAGSLPSDISVTED
+1823 
-1837 VSSNID
+1837 
-1843 LSAIDF
+1843 
-1849 ADVDAAS
+1849 
-1856 GTLTVTLTTSTGG
+1856 
-1869 DLSAAAGT
+1869 
-1877 GITIGGT
+1877 
-1884 STALTLT
+1884 
-1891 GTLSDLNNYFNTA
+1891 
-1904 SNITYLHGT
+1904 
-1913 ANTNGN
+1913 
-1919 DADTINVT
+1919 
-1927 INDNGNTGSG
+1927 
-1937 GGTNINLGTVN
+1937 
-1948 VDIAAVNDDPSNA
+1948 
-1961 GSLPSDISVTED
+1961 
-1973 VSSNADLSAVDFSD
+1973 
-1987 DDAGASTLTVTL
+1987 
-1999 TTSTGGD
+1999 
-2006 LTAAA
+2006 
-2011 GTGITIG
+2011 
-2018 GTSTARTLTGTLS
+2018 
-2031 DLNNYF
+2031 
-2037 NTASNITY
+2037 
-2045 LHGTANTNG
+2045 
-2054 NDADTI
+2054 
-2060 NVTINDNGNTGSGG
+2060 
-2074 GTNINLGT
+2074 
-2082 VNVDIAAV
+2082 
-2090 NDDPSNA
+2090 
-2097 GSLPSDISVTEDVS
+2097 
-2111 SNVDLSAVDFADVDA
+2111 
-2126 ASGTLT
+2126 
-2132 VTLTTSTGGDLS
+2132 
-2144 AAAGTGI
+2144 
-2151 TIGGTSTALTLTGTL
+2151 
-2166 TDLNNYFNTASN
+2166 
-2178 ITYLHGTANTAG
+2178 ANTAG

-2206 GTGGGGAIN
+2206 GTGGGGTIN

-2259 SDSDSSDYAGG
+2259 SDSDSSDYASG

-2276 DSGLQSAEDR
+2276 DSGLQPAEDR

-2354 PTDGTRSVTIDISD
+2354 PADGTRSVTIDITD
-2368 GDGGTSLTQNLT
+2368 GDGASCLTQNLT

-2395 GADGAGEDFAAT
+2395 GADGAGVDFAVT
-2407 FTEGGGAVNVVD
+2407 FTEDGGAVSVVD

-2657 TINGSNNAPVITSAG
+2657 TINGSNNTPSITSAD

-2678 QTVTLGVA
+2678 QTVTLGDA

-2779 SITVAEGGTVTTLV
+2779 SITVAEGGTATTLV
-2793 GGASTVL
+2793 GGSSTVL
-2800 NNDTGLVDAPVT
+2800 NNDTGLVDVPVT

-2837 GSENFTDSFTYRI
+2837 GSENFI
-2850 TDNDGQ
+2850 
-2856 TADATVTINVT
+2856 
-2867 PVSDATPVANADS
+2867 
-2880 ITVAE
+2880 
-2885 GATATILVGGS
+2885 
-2896 STVLN
+2896 
-2901 NDTGLGDTPVTV
+2901 
-2913 SLVTDV
+2913 
-2919 TNGTLTLNGDGTF
+2919 
-2932 SYTHDGSENFTDSFT
+2932 DSFT

-2961 VTINVTPVSDATPV
+2961 VTINITPVSDATPV
-2975 ANADSITVAEGA
+2975 ANADNISVAEGG
-2987 TATTLVGGSSTVLN
+2987 TITTLVGGASTVLN

-3086 GTITTLVGGSSTV
+3086 ATATTLVGGASTV

-3121 GSLTLNG
+3121 GSL
-3128 DGTFSYTH
+3128 
-3136 DGSEN
+3136 
-3141 FTDSFTYRVT
+3141 
-3151 DNDGETADA
+3151 
-3160 TVTINVTPVSD
+3160 I
-3171 ATPVANADSI
+3171 
-3181 TVAEGGTITTLVGGS
+3181 
-3196 STVLNNDTGL
+3196 
-3206 GDTPVTVSLVTDVTN
+3206 
-3221 GSLTLNGDGTFSYTH
+3221 
-3236 DGSENFTDSF
+3236 
-3246 TYRVTDN
+3246 
-3253 DGQTADAT
+3253 
-3261 VTINITPVSDQTPVA
+3261 
-3276 NADSITVAEGA
+3276 
-3287 TATTLVG
+3287 
-3294 GSSTVLNNDTGLG
+3294 
-3307 DTPVMVSLVTDVT
+3307 
-3320 NGSLTLNGDGTFSY
+3320 
-3334 THDGSENFTD
+3334 
-3344 SFTYRVT
+3344 
-3351 DNDGETA
+3351 
-3358 DATVTIN
+3358 
-3365 VTPVSDATPV
+3365 
-3375 ANADSITVAEGATA
+3375 
-3389 TTLVGGSSTVLNND
+3389 
-3403 TGLGDTP
+3403 
-3410 VTVSLVTDVT
+3410 
-3420 NGTLTLNTD
+3420 
-3429 GTFSYTHDGSENFTD
+3429 
-3444 SFTYRVTNNDGETA
+3444 
-3458 DATVTINITP
+3458 
-3468 VSDATPVANADSITV
+3468 
-3483 AEGATA
+3483 
-3489 TTLVGGSSTVLNNDT
+3489 
-3504 GLGDTPV
+3504 
-3511 TVSLVTDVTNGSL
+3511 
-3524 TLSGDGT
+3524 
-3531 FSYTHDGSENFT
+3531 
-3543 DSFTYRVTDNDGE
+3543 
-3556 TADATVTINITPVS
+3556 
-3570 DATPVANADSI
+3570 
-3581 TVAEGATATTLVGGS
+3581 
-3596 STVLNNDTGLG
+3596 
-3607 DTPVT
+3607 
-3612 VSLVT
+3612 
-3617 DVTNG
+3617 
-3622 TLTLNGD
+3622 LNGD

-3697 TVLNNDTGLGDTPVI
+3697 TVLNNDTGLGDTPVT
-3712 VSLITNVTNGSLTL
+3712 VSLVTDVTNGSLILNGDGTFSYTHDGSENFTDSFTYRVTDNDGQTADATVTINITPVSDATPVANADSITVAEGATATTLVGGASTVLNNDTGLGDTPVTVSLVTDVTNGSLTL

-3768 VSDTTPV
+3768 VSDATPV

-3816 TNVTNGSLTLNGDGT
+3816 TDVTNGSLTLNGDGTFSYTHDGSENFTDSFTYRITDNDGETADATVTINITPVSDATPVANADSITVAEGATATTLVGGSSTVLNNDTGLGDTPVIVSLITDVTNGSLTLNGDGT

-3865 VTPVSDETPVANTDS
+3865 VTPVSDETPVANADSITVAEGATATTLVGGSSTVLNNDTGLGDTPVTVSLVTDVTNGSLTLNGDGTFSYTHDGSENFTDSFTYRVTDNDGETADATVTINITPVSDATPVANADS

-3904 GLGDTPVIVSLITNV
+3904 GLGDTPVIVSLITDV

-3927 GDGTFSYTHDGSE
+3927 GDGTFSYTHDGTE

-3948 RITDNDGETADATVT
+3948 RVTDNDGQTADATVT

-3973 PVANADSITVAEGA
+3973 PVANTDSITVAEGA

-3998 VLNNDTGLSD
+3998 VLNNDTGLGD
-4008 TPVTVSLI
+4008 TPVIVS
-4016 TDVTNGIL
+4016 
-4024 TLNSDGTF
+4024 
-4032 SYTHDGSEN
+4032 
-4041 FTDSFTY
+4041 
-4048 RVTDND
+4048 
-4054 GETAD
+4054 
-4059 ATVTINV
+4059 
-4066 ISNNNPPEASDT
+4066 
-4078 NISVLEDN
+4078 
-4086 VYTGNLPAAVDGDGD
+4086 
-4101 TVTYR
+4101 
-4106 LDSNPVHGSITLD
+4106 
-4119 MDGGFSYTP
+4119 
-4128 DADYHGA
+4128 
-4135 DSFIYSVSD
+4135 
-4144 GNGGNNSYLV
+4144 
-4154 EIDVVSVND
+4154 
-4163 SPVITSHDEN
+4163 
-4173 ENVLLSLEENA
+4173 
-4184 TLVTMVTADDP
+4184 
-4195 ENDAISFAIDGGA
+4195 
-4208 DLGLFSIDP
+4208 
-4217 ISGEMV
+4217 
-4223 FTHAPDMEN
+4223 
-4232 PLDADQDNLYQV
+4232 
-4244 QVLVSDGNGGTDRQS
+4244 
-4259 FTIEVTD
+4259 
-4266 VDEFDVGLLID
+4266 
-4277 VEDTPDAIPLS
+4277 
-4288 GSLSDGVGI
+4288 
-4297 TVWAEDPDSSNNR
+4297 
-4310 ITYSLDDD
+4310 
-4318 SNGLFAID
+4318 
-4326 PASGTITLASTLD
+4326 
-4339 NRDASQFEITVR
+4339 
-4351 ATSEDGSYSLHT
+4351 
-4363 FHIAFNRAIDTTP
+4363 
-4376 DPEPPYLDDIIFDL
+4376 
-4390 DPEEPVESQATTDKT
+4390 
-4405 GPLQRP
+4405 
-4411 PTDADTVSEE
+4411 
-4421 LSSEDQEASLSTGIE
+4421 
-4436 ERTRVIIEDIERP
+4436 
-4449 AIKRL
+4449 
-4454 SPSLF
+4454 
-4459 PEDSRN
+4459 
-4465 SYRYDYYQ
+4465 
-4473 ARLTPLPVAPE
+4473 
-4484 ELPVFDTS
+4484 
-4492 IGELIE
+4492 
-4498 VPEAIWHLL
+4498 
-4507 DSMNSE
+4507 
-4513 MSEHQR
+4513 
-4519 EQVSTDR
+4519 
-4526 ITVQTAT
+4526 
-4533 FGTLAL
+4533 
-4539 SAGYVAWLLRAG
+4539 
-4551 VLSASLLSF
+4551 
-4560 TPLWRQIDPLP
+4560 
-4571 VLSAHAKRRDEDQD
+4571 
-4585 HPPEEDP
+4585 
-4592 DEKRLAKLFDRKKKP
+4592 
-4607 RKNRFIF
+4607 
-4614 FRKDS
+4614 

>member
-1 MRRRRSKK
+1 
-9 RSNALICEELEPR
+9 
-22 ILLSADLVGVAVD
+22 
-35 PASNEVEQQVDE
+35 
-47 TELQT
+47 
-52 IEAGLQSVLS
+52 
-62 NQTDESD
+62 
-69 ISTRELVI
+69 
-77 IDPATPD
+77 
-84 YQCLVDDL
+84 
-92 ISQNGN
+92 
-98 GRSFEIVLLD
+98 
-108 SSANG
+108 
-113 IEQLNE
+113 
-119 TLAQYQGLNAIHLI
+119 
-133 SHGGEGEIRLGD
+133 
-145 ATLNQDGLQQSAE
+145 
-158 QISAWGEA
+158 
-166 LNPGGDWLIYGCD
+166 
-179 IASTATGERFI
+179 
-190 EQFAALTGADV
+190 
-201 AASNDVT
+201 
-208 GHETL
+208 
-213 GGDWDPEVVEGSI
+213 
-226 ETDVAVGN
+226 
-234 DGQEAWLNRLDTTT
+234 
-248 GLLGHWTLDSNAADS
+248 
-263 SGNSHNGTLTNGA
+263 
-276 SIDNPG
+276 
-282 SSNPIGGGNLNLDGF
+282 
-297 NDFVQL
+297 
-303 NTHVSAFSDLSEGT
+303 
-317 IAAWINTSYSGAQA
+317 
-331 MFSITDTADYN
+331 
-342 SLVVFGMDNGRIFFD
+342 
-357 LANNNFYSLSVET
+357 
-370 NASYADG
+370 
-377 NWHHVAVTVDGS
+377 
-389 GNSIYIDGVEVSLAG
+389 
-404 LFYRDG
+404 
-410 NSSTSSFIS
+410 
-419 SVTSLDSMAIGN
+419 
-431 LRDPAGYTG
+431 
-440 FFNGLQD
+440 
-447 DVRVYDRA
+447 
-455 LSASDITELIS
+455 
-466 NTAPTYD
+466 
-473 AAGPP
+473 
-478 SFTAHTITSAANG
+478 
-491 AASVTTVD
+491 
-499 MDGDGDLDVVSASQN
+499 
-514 DNKIAWYENDGSQ
+514 
-527 NFTAQTIST
+527 
-536 SASGAFAVT
+536 
-545 TADVDGDG
+545 
-553 DMDVLS
+553 MDVLS

-877 SADVDNIL
+877 SADVNNIL

-930 ITAVNDDLTNAGS
+930 ITAVNDDPTNAGS

-1264 IEAGDDIASAQLTL
+1264 IEAGDDIASAQSTL
-1278 GGGIDNSDTL
+1278 GGGIDNSDAL

-1973 VSSNADLSAVDFSD
+1973 VSSNVDLSAVDFSD

-2321 IDPLTVTFNS
+2321 IDPLTITFNS

-2947 YRVTDNDGQTADAT
+2947 YRVTDNDGETADAT
-2961 VTINVTPVSDATPV
+2961 VTINITPVSDATPV

-3444 SFTYRVTNNDGETA
+3444 SFTYRVT
-3458 DATVTINITP
+3458 
-3468 VSDATPVANADSITV
+3468 
-3483 AEGATA
+3483 
-3489 TTLVGGSSTVLNNDT
+3489 
-3504 GLGDTPV
+3504 
-3511 TVSLVTDVTNGSL
+3511 
-3524 TLSGDGT
+3524 
-3531 FSYTHDGSENFT
+3531 
-3543 DSFTYRVTDNDGE
+3543 DNDGE

-3622 TLTLNGD
+3622 TLTLNTD

-3671 QTPVANAD
+3671 ATPVANAD

-3687 TATTLVGGSS
+3687 TA
-3697 TVLNNDTGLGDTPVI
+3697 
-3712 VSLITNVTNGSLTL
+3712 
-3726 NGDGTFSYTHDGSE
+3726 
-3740 NFTDSFTYRI
+3740 
-3750 TDNDGET
+3750 
-3757 ADATVTINVTP
+3757 
-3768 VSDTTPV
+3768 
-3775 ANADSITVAEGATA
+3775 
-3789 TTLVGGSST
+3789 
-3798 VLNNDTGLGDT
+3798 
-3809 PVIVSLI
+3809 
-3816 TNVTNGSLTLNGDGT
+3816 
-3831 FSYTHDGSE
+3831 
-3840 NFTDSFT
+3840 
-3847 YRVTD
+3847 
-3852 NDGETADATVTIN
+3852 
-3865 VTPVSDETPVANTDS
+3865 
-3880 ITVAEGATATT
+3880 
-3891 LVGGSSTVLNNDT
+3891 
-3904 GLGDTPVIVSLITNV
+3904 
-3919 TNGSLTLN
+3919 
-3927 GDGTFSYTHDGSE
+3927 
-3940 NFTDSFTY
+3940 
-3948 RITDNDGETADATVT
+3948 
-3963 INITPVSDQT
+3963 
-3973 PVANADSITVAEGA
+3973 
-3987 TATTLVGGSST
+3987 
-3998 VLNNDTGLSD
+3998 
-4008 TPVTVSLI
+4008 
-4016 TDVTNGIL
+4016 
-4024 TLNSDGTF
+4024 
-4032 SYTHDGSEN
+4032 
-4041 FTDSFTY
+4041 
-4048 RVTDND
+4048 
-4054 GETAD
+4054 
-4059 ATVTINV
+4059 
-4066 ISNNNPPEASDT
+4066 
-4078 NISVLEDN
+4078 
-4086 VYTGNLPAAVDGDGD
+4086 
-4101 TVTYR
+4101 
-4106 LDSNPVHGSITLD
+4106 
-4119 MDGGFSYTP
+4119 
-4128 DADYHGA
+4128 
-4135 DSFIYSVSD
+4135 
-4144 GNGGNNSYLV
+4144 
-4154 EIDVVSVND
+4154 
-4163 SPVITSHDEN
+4163 
-4173 ENVLLSLEENA
+4173 
-4184 TLVTMVTADDP
+4184 
-4195 ENDAISFAIDGGA
+4195 
-4208 DLGLFSIDP
+4208 
-4217 ISGEMV
+4217 
-4223 FTHAPDMEN
+4223 
-4232 PLDADQDNLYQV
+4232 
-4244 QVLVSDGNGGTDRQS
+4244 
-4259 FTIEVTD
+4259 
-4266 VDEFDVGLLID
+4266 
-4277 VEDTPDAIPLS
+4277 
-4288 GSLSDGVGI
+4288 
-4297 TVWAEDPDSSNNR
+4297 
-4310 ITYSLDDD
+4310 
-4318 SNGLFAID
+4318 
-4326 PASGTITLASTLD
+4326 
-4339 NRDASQFEITVR
+4339 
-4351 ATSEDGSYSLHT
+4351 
-4363 FHIAFNRAIDTTP
+4363 
-4376 DPEPPYLDDIIFDL
+4376 
-4390 DPEEPVESQATTDKT
+4390 
-4405 GPLQRP
+4405 
-4411 PTDADTVSEE
+4411 
-4421 LSSEDQEASLSTGIE
+4421 
-4436 ERTRVIIEDIERP
+4436 
-4449 AIKRL
+4449 
-4454 SPSLF
+4454 
-4459 PEDSRN
+4459 
-4465 SYRYDYYQ
+4465 
-4473 ARLTPLPVAPE
+4473 
-4484 ELPVFDTS
+4484 
-4492 IGELIE
+4492 
-4498 VPEAIWHLL
+4498 
-4507 DSMNSE
+4507 
-4513 MSEHQR
+4513 
-4519 EQVSTDR
+4519 
-4526 ITVQTAT
+4526 
-4533 FGTLAL
+4533 
-4539 SAGYVAWLLRAG
+4539 
-4551 VLSASLLSF
+4551 
-4560 TPLWRQIDPLP
+4560 
-4571 VLSAHAKRRDEDQD
+4571 
-4585 HPPEEDP
+4585 
-4592 DEKRLAKLFDRKKKP
+4592 
-4607 RKNRFIF
+4607 
-4614 FRKDS
+4614 

>member
-1 MRRRRSKK
+1 M
-9 RSNALICEELEPR
+9 
-22 ILLSADLVGVAVD
+22 
-35 PASNEVEQQVDE
+35 
-47 TELQT
+47 
-52 IEAGLQSVLS
+52 
-62 NQTDESD
+62 
-69 ISTRELVI
+69 
-77 IDPATPD
+77 
-84 YQCLVDDL
+84 
-92 ISQNGN
+92 
-98 GRSFEIVLLD
+98 
-108 SSANG
+108 
-113 IEQLNE
+113 
-119 TLAQYQGLNAIHLI
+119 
-133 SHGGEGEIRLGD
+133 
-145 ATLNQDGLQQSAE
+145 
-158 QISAWGEA
+158 
-166 LNPGGDWLIYGCD
+166 
-179 IASTATGERFI
+179 
-190 EQFAALTGADV
+190 
-201 AASNDVT
+201 
-208 GHETL
+208 
-213 GGDWDPEVVEGSI
+213 
-226 ETDVAVGN
+226 
-234 DGQEAWLNRLDTTT
+234 
-248 GLLGHWTLDSNAADS
+248 
-263 SGNSHNGTLTNGA
+263 
-276 SIDNPG
+276 
-282 SSNPIGGGNLNLDGF
+282 
-297 NDFVQL
+297 
-303 NTHVSAFSDLSEGT
+303 
-317 IAAWINTSYSGAQA
+317 
-331 MFSITDTADYN
+331 
-342 SLVVFGMDNGRIFFD
+342 
-357 LANNNFYSLSVET
+357 
-370 NASYADG
+370 
-377 NWHHVAVTVDGS
+377 
-389 GNSIYIDGVEVSLAG
+389 
-404 LFYRDG
+404 
-410 NSSTSSFIS
+410 
-419 SVTSLDSMAIGN
+419 
-431 LRDPAGYTG
+431 
-440 FFNGLQD
+440 
-447 DVRVYDRA
+447 
-455 LSASDITELIS
+455 
-466 NTAPTYD
+466 
-473 AAGPP
+473 
-478 SFTAHTITSAANG
+478 
-491 AASVTTVD
+491 
-499 MDGDGDLDVVSASQN
+499 
-514 DNKIAWYENDGSQ
+514 
-527 NFTAQTIST
+527 
-536 SASGAFAVT
+536 
-545 TADVDGDG
+545 
-553 DMDVLS
+553 
-559 ASITDDKIAWYEN
+559 
-572 DGNEN
+572 
-577 FTTHTI
+577 
-583 TLSADIAASVAAAD
+583 
-597 VDDDGDIDVLSAS
+597 
-610 VGDDRVV
+610 
-617 WYENDGNENFTTHTV
+617 
-632 TTSATEARQVIAA
+632 
-645 DVDGDGDL
+645 
-653 DLLSASRSSDKLAW
+653 
-667 YENDGF
+667 
-673 ENFTLH
+673 
-679 TITAAAGPVSAV
+679 
-691 AAADIDGDG
+691 
-700 DLDVIS
+700 
-706 ASYTDDNVV
+706 
-715 WFENDGSENFT
+715 
-726 ANTIAS
+726 
-732 VTGEAFSVAVADM
+732 
-745 DGDGD
+745 
-750 VDVLA
+750 
-755 TDDAADAV
+755 
-763 TWYENVMSVTT
+763 
-774 LDGAPT
+774 
-780 FVEDGAAVVLD
+780 
-791 ADVNVS
+791 
-797 DAELDALNSGQGDYN
+797 
-812 GASLT
+812 
-817 LVRNGAANSDDV
+817 
-829 FSFNDGNGITL
+829 
-840 SGSNLIK
+840 
-847 SSQIIASFDTTSTA
+847 
-861 GELVITFTNA
+861 
-871 NSQTPT
+871 
-877 SADVDNIL
+877 
-885 RQITYS
+885 
-891 NSNDAPP
+891 
-898 ASVQID
+898 QID
-904 WTFDD
+904 WTFND
-909 GNTGSQGSGGALQA
+909 GNAGAQGSGGALQA

-930 ITAVNDDLTNAGS
+930 ITAVNDT
-943 LPTDITVAENVSSNV
+943 
-958 DLSAV
+958 
-963 DFSDVDAGVGT
+963 
-974 LTVTLTT
+974 
-981 STGGNLSA
+981 
-989 AAGTGITIGGTSTAR
+989 
-1004 TLTGTLTDLNNYFN
+1004 
-1018 TASNITYLHGTP
+1018 
-1030 DTNGDDADT
+1030 
-1039 INITINDNGNTGTG
+1039 
-1053 GGTNINLGTVNVDI
+1053 
-1067 TPDNEVPTITN
+1067 
-1078 LGGDSLAYSE
+1078 
-1088 DDGAQVIDQGT
+1088 
-1099 ASIVADVDSS
+1099 
-1109 DFDTGTLTVSFQ
+1109 
-1121 AGSDNAEDVLAIR
+1121 
-1134 DQDAGPTNITVSG
+1134 
-1147 SAVSYGGTQI
+1147 
-1157 GTFTGGSSGTNL
+1157 
-1169 VITLDADAD
+1169 
-1178 ATAVTALVRNITY
+1178 
-1191 ENTDIENPTT
+1191 
-1201 GARTVRFV
+1201 
-1209 LTDGDGGTS
+1209 
-1218 VDYDTTVTV
+1218 
-1227 STVNDPPTLAA
+1227 PTLAA

-1264 IEAGDDIASAQLTL
+1264 IEAGDDIASAQLAL

-1300 NSSGAITGGHSY
+1300 DSSGAISGGHSY

-1324 FAAST
+1324 FAGGT

-1343 GIDPADQ
+1343 GIDPAAD
-1350 NPSTI
+1350 NPSTT

-1445 GTGITIGGTSSALTL
+1445 GTGITIGGTSTARTLTGTLSDLNNYFNTASNITYLHGTTNTAGNDADTINVTINDNGNTGSGGGTDIDLGTVNVDIAAVNDDPSNAGSLPSDISVTEDVSSNIDLSAIDFSDIDAGAGTLTVTLTTSTGGDLSAAAGTGITIGGTSTALTL

-1506 GGGTNINLGTVN
+1506 GGGTDIDLGTIN
-1518 VDITA
+1518 VDIAA
-1523 VNDDPS
+1523 VNDDPT

-1536 DISVTEDVSSNVDLS
+1536 DISVTEDVLSNVDLS

-1616 HGTTNTAG
+1616 HGTANTSG
-1624 NDADTINVTI
+1624 NDADTI
-1634 NDNGNTGTGGGTNI
+1634 
-1648 NMGTVNVDITAVND
+1648 
-1662 PPTLAATAAND
+1662 
-1673 TLTENTDTTSGA
+1673 
-1685 VFATVTI
+1685 
-1692 DPIEAGDD
+1692 
-1700 IASAQLTLGGGID
+1700 
-1713 NSDTL
+1713 
-1718 TINGTAISGLG
+1718 
-1729 SNSSGAISGGH
+1729 
-1740 SYSYTQA
+1740 
-1747 TGVVTINFAGGT
+1747 
-1759 NAATAELVLE
+1759 
-1769 SITYGIDP
+1769 
-1777 ADQNPSTTA
+1777 
-1786 RTVTLNTVTDNGG
+1786 
-1799 GSDTS
+1799 
-1804 SDIGETATISVG
+1804 
-1816 AVNDNPT
+1816 
-1823 NAGSLPSDISVTED
+1823 
-1837 VSSNID
+1837 
-1843 LSAIDF
+1843 
-1849 ADVDAAS
+1849 
-1856 GTLTVTLTTSTGG
+1856 
-1869 DLSAAAGT
+1869 
-1877 GITIGGT
+1877 
-1884 STALTLT
+1884 
-1891 GTLSDLNNYFNTA
+1891 
-1904 SNITYLHGT
+1904 
-1913 ANTNGN
+1913 
-1919 DADTINVT
+1919 
-1927 INDNGNTGSG
+1927 
-1937 GGTNINLGTVN
+1937 
-1948 VDIAAVNDDPSNA
+1948 
-1961 GSLPSDISVTED
+1961 
-1973 VSSNADLSAVDFSD
+1973 
-1987 DDAGASTLTVTL
+1987 
-1999 TTSTGGD
+1999 
-2006 LTAAA
+2006 
-2011 GTGITIG
+2011 
-2018 GTSTARTLTGTLS
+2018 
-2031 DLNNYF
+2031 
-2037 NTASNITY
+2037 
-2045 LHGTANTNG
+2045 
-2054 NDADTI
+2054 
-2060 NVTINDNGNTGSGG
+2060 
-2074 GTNINLGT
+2074 
-2082 VNVDIAAV
+2082 
-2090 NDDPSNA
+2090 
-2097 GSLPSDISVTEDVS
+2097 
-2111 SNVDLSAVDFADVDA
+2111 
-2126 ASGTLT
+2126 
-2132 VTLTTSTGGDLS
+2132 
-2144 AAAGTGI
+2144 
-2151 TIGGTSTALTLTGTL
+2151 
-2166 TDLNNYFNTASN
+2166 
-2178 ITYLHGTANTAG
+2178 
-2190 DNADTIQVD
+2190 QVD
-2199 ITDNGNT
+2199 VTDNGNT
-2206 GTGGGGAIN
+2206 GTGGGAIN

-2276 DSGLQSAEDR
+2276 DSGLQPAEDR

-2354 PTDGTRSVTIDISD
+2354 PADGTRSVTIDITD
-2368 GDGGTSLTQNLT
+2368 GDGASSLTQNLT

-2395 GADGAGEDFAAT
+2395 GADGAGVDFAVT
-2407 FTEGGGAVNVVD
+2407 FTEDGGAVSVVD

-2452 AGYVFTYGTSD
+2452 AGYVFTYGSSD

-2521 NFFAQDSSLLNSPVA
+2521 NFFAQNSSLLNSPVA

-2626 DGLGAGSSVD
+2626 YGLGAGSSVD

-2657 TINGSNNAPVITSAG
+2657 TINGSNNTPSITSTD

-2678 QTVTLGVA
+2678 QTVTLGDA

-2779 SITVAEGGTVTTLV
+2779 SITVAEGGTATTLV
-2793 GGASTVL
+2793 GGSSTVL
-2800 NNDTGLVDAPVT
+2800 NNDTGLVDVPVT

-2829 GTFSYTHD
+2829 GTFSYTPD
-2837 GSENFTDSFTYRI
+2837 GSENFTDSFTYRV
-2850 TDNDGQ
+2850 TDNDGE
-2856 TADATVTINVT
+2856 TADATVTINIT
-2867 PVSDATPVANADS
+2867 PVSDQTPVANADS

-2885 GATATILVGGS
+2885 GATATTLVGGS

-2961 VTINVTPVSDATPV
+2961 VTINITPVSDATPV
-2975 ANADSITVAEGA
+2975 ANADSI
-2987 TATTLVGGSSTVLN
+2987 S
-3001 NDTGLGDTPVTVS
+3001 
-3014 LVTDVTNG
+3014 
-3022 SLTLNG
+3022 
-3028 DGTFSYTH
+3028 
-3036 DGSEN
+3036 
-3041 FTDSFTY
+3041 
-3048 RVTDNDGQTADATV
+3048 
-3062 TINVTPV
+3062 
-3069 SDATP
+3069 
-3074 VANADSITVAEG
+3074 VAEG
-3086 GTITTLVGGSSTV
+3086 GTITTLVGGASTV

-3171 ATPVANADSI
+3171 ETPVANADSI
-3181 TVAEGGTITTLVGGS
+3181 TVAEGGTVTTLVGGA

-3206 GDTPVTVSLVTDVTN
+3206 GDTPVIVSLITDV
-3221 GSLTLNGDGTFSYTH
+3221 
-3236 DGSENFTDSF
+3236 
-3246 TYRVTDN
+3246 
-3253 DGQTADAT
+3253 A
-3261 VTINITPVSDQTPVA
+3261 
-3276 NADSITVAEGA
+3276 
-3287 TATTLVG
+3287 
-3294 GSSTVLNNDTGLG
+3294 
-3307 DTPVMVSLVTDVT
+3307 

-3365 VTPVSDATPV
+3365 ITPVSDQTPVANADSITVAEGATATTLVGGASTVLNNDTGLGDTPVTVSLVTDVTNGTLTLNGDGTFSYTHDGSENFTDSFTYRVTDNDGETADATVTINVTSVSDATPV

-3410 VTVSLVTDVT
+3410 VIVSLIT
-3420 NGTLTLNTD
+3420 N
-3429 GTFSYTHDGSENFTD
+3429 
-3444 SFTYRVTNNDGETA
+3444 
-3458 DATVTINITP
+3458 
-3468 VSDATPVANADSITV
+3468 
-3483 AEGATA
+3483 
-3489 TTLVGGSSTVLNNDT
+3489 
-3504 GLGDTPV
+3504 
-3511 TVSLVTDVTNGSL
+3511 VTNGSL
-3524 TLSGDGT
+3524 TLNGDGT

-3543 DSFTYRVTDNDGE
+3543 DSFTYRITDNDGE
-3556 TADATVTINITPVS
+3556 TADATVTINVTPVS

-3697 TVLNNDTGLGDTPVI
+3697 TVLNNDTGLVDAPVTVSLVSDVTNGSLTLNGDGTFSYTHDGSENFTDSFTYRVTDNDGQTADATVTINITPVSDATPVANADSITVAEGGTVTTLVGGASTVLNNDTGLGDTPVI

-3750 TDNDGET
+3750 TDNDGQT
-3757 ADATVTINVTP
+3757 ADATVTINITP
-3768 VSDTTPV
+3768 VSDATPV
-3775 ANADSITVAEGATA
+3775 ANADSITVGEGGTV
-3789 TTLVGGSST
+3789 TTLVGGAST
-3798 VLNNDTGLGDT
+3798 VLDNDTGLGDT
-3809 PVIVSLI
+3809 PVTVSLV
-3816 TNVTNGSLTLNGDGT
+3816 TDVTNGSLTLNGDGT

-3865 VTPVSDETPVANTDS
+3865 VTPVSDETPVANADS

-3904 GLGDTPVIVSLITNV
+3904 GLGDTPVTVSLVTDV

-3948 RITDNDGETADATVT
+3948 RVTDNDGETADATVTINITPVSDQTPVANADSITVAEGATATTLVGGSSTVLNNDTGLGDTPVTVSLVTDVTNGSLILNGDGTFSYTHDGSENFTDSFTYRVTDNDGETADATVTINVTPVSDATPVANADSITVAEGATATTLVGGSSTVLNNDTGLSDTPVMVSLVTDVTNGTLNLNGDGTFSYTHDGSENFTDSFTYRVTDNDGETADATVTINVTPVSDATPVANADSITVAEGATATTLVGGSSTVLNNDTGLGDTPVTVSLVTDVTNGTLTLNSDGTFSYSHDGSENFTDSFTYRITDNDGETADATVTINITPVSDQTPVANADSITVAEGATATTLVGGSSTVLNNDTGLGDTPVTVSLVTDVTNGSLTLNGDGTFSYTHDGSENFTDSFTYRVTDNDGETADATVTINVTPVSDETPVANADSITVAEGATATTLVGGSSTVLNNDTGLGDTPVTVSLVTDVTNGTLTLNGDGTFSYTHDGSENFTDSFTYRVTDNDGETADATVT

-4032 SYTHDGSEN
+4032 SYTHNGSEN

-4048 RVTDND
+4048 RVMDND

-4059 ATVTINV
+4059 AIVTINV

-4106 LDSNPVHGSITLD
+4106 LESNPVHGSITLD
-4119 MDGGFSYTP
+4119 MDGGFRYTP

-4244 QVLVSDGNGGTDRQS
+4244 QVLVSDDNGGADRQS

-4326 PASGTITLASTLD
+4326 PASGTITLASTVE
-4339 NRDASQFEITVR
+4339 NRDASQFGITVR

-4363 FHIAFNRAIDTTP
+4363 FHIAFNRVIDTTP
-4376 DPEPPYLDDIIFDL
+4376 EPEPPYLDDIIFDL

-4405 GPLQRP
+4405 GPLQQP

-4421 LSSEDQEASLSTGIE
+4421 LSSEDQEASHSTGIE

>member
-545 TADVDGDG
+545 
-553 DMDVLS
+553 
-559 ASITDDKIAWYEN
+559 
-572 DGNEN
+572 
-577 FTTHTI
+577 
-583 TLSADIAASVAAAD
+583 D

-3086 GTITTLVGGSSTV
+3086 TTATTLVGGSSTV
-3099 LNNDTGLGDTPVTV
+3099 LDNDTGLGDTPVTV

-3468 VSDATPVANADSITV
+3468 VSDATPVANAD
-3483 AEGATA
+3483 G
-3489 TTLVGGSSTVLNNDT
+3489 
-3504 GLGDTPV
+3504 
-3511 TVSLVTDVTNGSL
+3511 
-3524 TLSGDGT
+3524 
-3531 FSYTHDGSENFT
+3531 
-3543 DSFTYRVTDNDGE
+3543 
-3556 TADATVTINITPVS
+3556 
-3570 DATPVANADSI
+3570 I

-3622 TLTLNGD
+3622 TLTLNTD

-3665 ITPVSD
+3665 I
-3671 QTPVANAD
+3671 
-3679 SITVAEGA
+3679 
-3687 TATTLVGGSS
+3687 
-3697 TVLNNDTGLGDTPVI
+3697 
-3712 VSLITNVTNGSLTL
+3712 
-3726 NGDGTFSYTHDGSE
+3726 
-3740 NFTDSFTYRI
+3740 
-3750 TDNDGET
+3750 
-3757 ADATVTINVTP
+3757 
-3768 VSDTTPV
+3768 
-3775 ANADSITVAEGATA
+3775 
-3789 TTLVGGSST
+3789 
-3798 VLNNDTGLGDT
+3798 
-3809 PVIVSLI
+3809 
-3816 TNVTNGSLTLNGDGT
+3816 
-3831 FSYTHDGSE
+3831 
-3840 NFTDSFT
+3840 
-3847 YRVTD
+3847 
-3852 NDGETADATVTIN
+3852 
-3865 VTPVSDETPVANTDS
+3865 
-3880 ITVAEGATATT
+3880 
-3891 LVGGSSTVLNNDT
+3891 
-3904 GLGDTPVIVSLITNV
+3904 
-3919 TNGSLTLN
+3919 
-3927 GDGTFSYTHDGSE
+3927 
-3940 NFTDSFTY
+3940 
-3948 RITDNDGETADATVT
+3948 
-3963 INITPVSDQT
+3963 
-3973 PVANADSITVAEGA
+3973 
-3987 TATTLVGGSST
+3987 
-3998 VLNNDTGLSD
+3998 
-4008 TPVTVSLI
+4008 
-4016 TDVTNGIL
+4016 
-4024 TLNSDGTF
+4024 
-4032 SYTHDGSEN
+4032 
-4041 FTDSFTY
+4041 
-4048 RVTDND
+4048 
-4054 GETAD
+4054 
-4059 ATVTINV
+4059 
-4066 ISNNNPPEASDT
+4066 
-4078 NISVLEDN
+4078 
-4086 VYTGNLPAAVDGDGD
+4086 
-4101 TVTYR
+4101 
-4106 LDSNPVHGSITLD
+4106 
-4119 MDGGFSYTP
+4119 
-4128 DADYHGA
+4128 
-4135 DSFIYSVSD
+4135 
-4144 GNGGNNSYLV
+4144 
-4154 EIDVVSVND
+4154 
-4163 SPVITSHDEN
+4163 
-4173 ENVLLSLEENA
+4173 
-4184 TLVTMVTADDP
+4184 
-4195 ENDAISFAIDGGA
+4195 
-4208 DLGLFSIDP
+4208 
-4217 ISGEMV
+4217 
-4223 FTHAPDMEN
+4223 
-4232 PLDADQDNLYQV
+4232 
-4244 QVLVSDGNGGTDRQS
+4244 
-4259 FTIEVTD
+4259 
-4266 VDEFDVGLLID
+4266 
-4277 VEDTPDAIPLS
+4277 
-4288 GSLSDGVGI
+4288 
-4297 TVWAEDPDSSNNR
+4297 
-4310 ITYSLDDD
+4310 
-4318 SNGLFAID
+4318 
-4326 PASGTITLASTLD
+4326 
-4339 NRDASQFEITVR
+4339 
-4351 ATSEDGSYSLHT
+4351 
-4363 FHIAFNRAIDTTP
+4363 
-4376 DPEPPYLDDIIFDL
+4376 
-4390 DPEEPVESQATTDKT
+4390 
-4405 GPLQRP
+4405 
-4411 PTDADTVSEE
+4411 
-4421 LSSEDQEASLSTGIE
+4421 
-4436 ERTRVIIEDIERP
+4436 
-4449 AIKRL
+4449 
-4454 SPSLF
+4454 
-4459 PEDSRN
+4459 
-4465 SYRYDYYQ
+4465 
-4473 ARLTPLPVAPE
+4473 
-4484 ELPVFDTS
+4484 
-4492 IGELIE
+4492 
-4498 VPEAIWHLL
+4498 
-4507 DSMNSE
+4507 
-4513 MSEHQR
+4513 
-4519 EQVSTDR
+4519 
-4526 ITVQTAT
+4526 
-4533 FGTLAL
+4533 
-4539 SAGYVAWLLRAG
+4539 
-4551 VLSASLLSF
+4551 
-4560 TPLWRQIDPLP
+4560 
-4571 VLSAHAKRRDEDQD
+4571 
-4585 HPPEEDP
+4585 
-4592 DEKRLAKLFDRKKKP
+4592 
-4607 RKNRFIF
+4607 
-4614 FRKDS
+4614 